1 MVCRVGIILCTL
13 YNKTIN
19 NNNMLGIGDNFDYQ
33 GKKPNFARDCFSTL
47 EKMKSYPETS
57 IDLGHISFC
66 GEDGK
71 LYQYLPDNEI
81 NEVTGKWRRLVD
93 SILDANSENP
103 VQNKVVVK
111 RCSDLEKLIAGSAEK
126 VKGDIDLDI
135 ETMGGIIAAGMVD
148 LNRNMDE
155 LEEAVSEAL
164 NSLNAG
170 HISLEEIKV
179 NGHPIT
185 SSVNLN
191 STDIGLGNVDN
202 TRDLDKPISTRVSAA
217 LNEKVDKSIKV
228 NNKSLA
234 QDVVIEKSD
243 IGLGRVDNTGDM
255 EKPVSNAVQQA
266 LDDKVSKVP
275 GKDLVE
281 DADIA
286 KLKQLRTREELDELV
301 KTVLQTLKTV
311 GETHTARKDNPHNV
325 TKDQVGLGSVDDTS
339 DLDKPI
345 SRAVQEALNQKV
357 EYLALKGVSDIAYKA
372 LNSFE
377 ELEKVVNK
385 ITPISNILSNLAVQ
399 QNSYGVE
406 IDFSEPIIKYTPL
419 GNPELHR
426 ALPVHN
432 KMRPCLLGDDGQV
445 IKYLPVDSGW
455 SDLDVDGRLGQVMV
469 EIPEFWYYFE
479 NQTTKMIIKIS
490 DIEIPGFSK
499 RPKSYISA
507 YNATV
512 DRTLVTET
520 GESEHVRRG
529 LCSVCSNDPRYK
541 GGPLNNKKWNESVQG
556 YSDTNSRTEPNYF
569 KQTLLG
575 KPTWGDYL
583 YKRNSRAGR
592 NTIFGLTTSDQWH
605 TLDYPMYLTIFFLYV
620 IEFKNID
627 LVGSLSGSNDQDSFV
642 KNKSEYDSM
651 SSAVSGFQL
660 RYSYSSVTPRYIGE
674 SNSIGGGS
682 GAVKKTLDNGKAYL
696 SIRYRGI
703 ENLVGDLPYNVI
715 GLNFK
720 DSTGDV
726 FLNYFSPDMKLNN
739 LRSIR
744 GYSYERR
751 STNRDQFDLRN
762 TTEIP
767 CFIESLEHGVI
778 GSASF
783 YKTEEHTSTTYFRTS
798 IDFFGSY
805 ISSTDRLT
813 MIFGQFNEVYND
825 RASSFNTTN
834 RCKANYLTQVLM
846 NSSSNYELVSLGTRL
861 CYYPPESLPTEE
873 L

>member
-1 MVCRVGIILCTL
+1 
-13 YNKTIN
+13 
-19 NNNMLGIGDNFDYQ
+19 MLGIGDNFDYQ

-57 IDLGHISFC
+57 IDPGHISFC

-111 RCSDLEKLIAGSAEK
+111 RCSDLEKLISKSAEK

-170 HISLEEIKV
+170 HVSLEEIKV

-185 SSVNLN
+185 SSVNLT

-339 DLDKPI
+339 DLDKPV
-345 SRAVQEALNQKV
+345 SRAVQEALNLKV
-357 EYLALKGVSDIAYKA
+357 DKEI
-372 LNSFE
+372 LNSEVIPKLNQLSTKQE
-377 ELEKVVNK
+377 ELEK
-385 ITPISNILSNLAVQ
+385 TLGLISPMVDTLRDIIIET
-399 QNSYGVE
+399 NSYGVE
-406 IDFSEPIIKYTPL
+406 VDFSRPQLKYKEL
-419 GNPELHR
+419 GNPELHKL
-426 ALPVHN
+426 LPIQN
-432 KMRPCLLGDDGQV
+432 KIKPCILNDEGKV
-445 IKYLPVDSGW
+445 VKYLPIESGW
-455 SDLDVDGRLGQVMV
+455 STTDVDGRLGQVMV
-469 EIPEFWYYFE
+469 EIPEFWYKIE
-479 NQTTKMIIKIS
+479 NLKNKLTVRLSETKL
-490 DIEIPGFSK
+490 PGFKK
-499 RPKSYISA
+499 RRKAYIGA
-507 YNATV
+507 YNA
-512 DRTLVTET
+512 DLDP
-520 GESEHVRRG
+520 
-529 LCSVCSNDPRYK
+529 NDLIYH
-541 GGPLNNKKWNESVQG
+541 NNI
-556 YSDTNSRTEPNYF
+556 
-569 KQTLLG
+569 
-575 KPTWGDYL
+575 
-583 YKRNSRAGR
+583 RAGICSACISYEYGEDENKNNPDVNLQPTKGKAFYEFNSAYDINELLNR
-592 NTIFGLTTSDQWH
+592 NTGWCS
-605 TLDYPMYLTIFFLYV
+605 LDYMTYLSNFMLYFV
-620 IEFKNID
+620 EFKEVN
-627 LVGSLSGSNDQDSFV
+627 LVDALNTEGITEDVITVSGSYMEDDENTMV
-642 KNKSEYDSM
+642 
-651 SSAVSGFQL
+651 
-660 RYSYSSVTPRYIGE
+660 PRSPKYIGE
-674 SNSIGGGS
+674 TNDLGGRSGIKVRKYGERTCISN
-682 GAVKKTLDNGKAYL
+682 
-696 SIRYRGI
+696 RYRGM
-703 ENLVGDLPYNVI
+703 ENLVGEVSYLPRGVNMAVNLSDFSGNIVVEGFGKIPFLY
-715 GLNFK
+715 K
-720 DSTGDV
+720 DPLIVAKTVNNLSCGIIATPYEIQKTGD
-726 FLNYFSPDMKLNN
+726 NH
-739 LRSIR
+739 
-744 GYSYERR
+744 
-751 STNRDQFDLRN
+751 ST
-762 TTEIP
+762 
-767 CFIESLEHGVI
+767 
-778 GSASF
+778 
-783 YKTEEHTSTTYFRTS
+783 TTYFRACWDDYFLREERWARRWQWGGQIS
-798 IDFFGSY
+798 QPNLLFGGFVKF
-805 ISSTDRLT
+805 IEREDGH
-813 MIFGQFNEVYND
+813 GQFLSYKSNFTY
-825 RASSFNTTN
+825 F
-834 RCKANYLTQVLM
+834 KPNYLSQGISDGFL
-846 NSSSNYELVSLGTRL
+846 YGIGTRL
-861 CYYPPESLPTEE
+861 CYYPLESLPTEE

>member
-1 MVCRVGIILCTL
+1 MYYSAHCII
-13 YNKTIN
+13 KTIN

-57 IDLGHISFC
+57 IDPGHISFC

-111 RCSDLEKLIAGSAEK
+111 KISDLEKLIAGSAEK

-155 LEEAVSEAL
+155 LEEAVSEAI

-170 HISLEEIKV
+170 HVSLEEIKV

-301 KTVLQTLKTV
+301 KTVLQTLRTV
-311 GETHTARKDNPHNV
+311 EETHTGRKDNPHSV

-345 SRAVQEALNQKV
+345 SHAVEEALGAKVSYDDLNYIYNQ
-357 EYLALKGVSDIAYKA
+357 
-372 LNSFE
+372 LNDLSSMCS
-377 ELEKVVNK
+377 ELSNTLSE
-385 ITPISNILSNLAVQ
+385 IEPISRTLAEMAIEEK
-399 QNSYGVE
+399 SYGVK
-406 IDFSEPIIKYTPL
+406 IDFSMPNLKYTSL
-419 GNPELHR
+419 GNQKLHET
-426 ALPVHN
+426 LPVQN
-432 KMRPCLLGDDGQV
+432 KIKPCILNDDGQV
-445 IKYLPVDSGW
+445 VKYLPIDSGW

-469 EIPEFWYYFE
+469 EIPEFWYYME
-479 NQTTKMIIKIS
+479 NNSTDMVVRIS
-490 DIEIPGFSK
+490 EGGLPGFKK

-507 YNATV
+507 YNATI
-512 DRTLVTET
+512 DRELDIRNNT
-520 GESEHVRRG
+520 SVRRG
-529 LCSVCSNDPRYK
+529 LCSVCSNDPRYE
-541 GGPLNNKKWNESVQG
+541 GGLSNNINLKYIFRVEG
-556 YSDTNSRTEPNYF
+556 YNRDNRRDDPDVY
-569 KQTLLG
+569 KQTFLG
-575 KPTWGDYL
+575 KPFIEYIDLG
-583 YKRNSRAGR
+583 YKKKNSQTEE
-592 NTIFGLTTSDQWH
+592 NSLFLTTIRNPWH
-605 TLDYPMYLTIFFLYV
+605 PLDYPMYLSIFFLYV
-620 IEFKNID
+620 TEFKSID
-627 LVGSLSGSNDQDSFV
+627 LVSSLNLDNLEESDNFIDESLMN
-642 KNKSEYDSM
+642 
-651 SSAVSGFQL
+651 
-660 RYSYSSVTPRYIGE
+660 VTDMWNSLPPVISPKYIGDT
-674 SNSIGGGS
+674 NTIGGRS
-682 GAVKKTLDNGKAYL
+682 GVVQKTFGNRKYL
-696 SIRYRGI
+696 SIRYRGM
-703 ENLVGDLPYNVI
+703 ENLVGDIAYCLLGFNNERQYY
-715 GLNFK
+715 L
-720 DSTGDV
+720 T
-726 FLNYFSPDMKLNN
+726 PDNN
-739 LRSIR
+739 L
-744 GYSYERR
+744 ERFVFPSGPR
-751 STNRDQFDLRN
+751 LGPGKFILSTNYGILINPSTINND
-762 TTEIP
+762 
-767 CFIESLEHGVI
+767 G
-778 GSASF
+778 GSNS
-783 YKTEEHTSTTYFRTS
+783 TYFKSTFNIYS
-798 IDFFGSY
+798 SLNIYKKETALFFGA
-805 ISSTDRLT
+805 INRTGRGST
-813 MIFGQFNEVYND
+813 FNYSVG
-825 RASSFNTTN
+825 
-834 RCKANYLTQVLM
+834 CKPSYLTQG
-846 NSSSNYELVSLGTRL
+846 LVSVSSTNVFGGTRL
-861 CYYPPESLPTEE
+861 CYYPPESQPTEDTINS
-873 L
+873 LLQ

>member
-57 IDLGHISFC
+57 IDPGHISFC

-111 RCSDLEKLIAGSAEK
+111 KISDLEKLIAGSAEK

-217 LNEKVDKSIKV
+217 LNEKVDKSIRV

-339 DLDKPI
+339 DLDKPV
-345 SRAVQEALNQKV
+345 SRAVQEALNLKV
-357 EYLALKGVSDIAYKA
+357 DKEI
-372 LNSFE
+372 LNSEVIPKLNQLSTKQE
-377 ELEKVVNK
+377 ELEK
-385 ITPISNILSNLAVQ
+385 TLGLISPMVDTLRDIIIET
-399 QNSYGVE
+399 NSYGVE
-406 IDFSEPIIKYTPL
+406 VDFSRPQLKYKEL
-419 GNPELHR
+419 GNPELHKL
-426 ALPVHN
+426 LPIQN
-432 KMRPCLLGDDGQV
+432 KIKPCILNDEGKV
-445 IKYLPVDSGW
+445 VKYLPIESGW
-455 SDLDVDGRLGQVMV
+455 STTDVDGRLGQVMV
-469 EIPEFWYYFE
+469 EIPEFWYKIE
-479 NQTTKMIIKIS
+479 NLKNKLTVRLSEAKL
-490 DIEIPGFSK
+490 PGFKK
-499 RPKSYISA
+499 RRKAYIGA
-507 YNATV
+507 YNA
-512 DRTLVTET
+512 DLDP
-520 GESEHVRRG
+520 
-529 LCSVCSNDPRYK
+529 NDLIYH
-541 GGPLNNKKWNESVQG
+541 NNI
-556 YSDTNSRTEPNYF
+556 
-569 KQTLLG
+569 
-575 KPTWGDYL
+575 
-583 YKRNSRAGR
+583 RAGICSACISYEYGEGENKNNPDVNLQPTKGKAFYEFNSAYDINELLNR
-592 NTIFGLTTSDQWH
+592 NTGWCS
-605 TLDYPMYLTIFFLYV
+605 LDYMTYLSNFMLYFV
-620 IEFKNID
+620 EFKEVN
-627 LVGSLSGSNDQDSFV
+627 LVDALNTEGITEDVITVSGSYMEDDENTMV
-642 KNKSEYDSM
+642 
-651 SSAVSGFQL
+651 
-660 RYSYSSVTPRYIGE
+660 PRSPKYIGE
-674 SNSIGGGS
+674 TNDLGGRSGIKVRKYGERTCISN
-682 GAVKKTLDNGKAYL
+682 
-696 SIRYRGI
+696 RYRGM
-703 ENLVGDLPYNVI
+703 ENLVGEVSYLPRGVNMAVNLSDFSGNIVVEGFGKIPFLY
-715 GLNFK
+715 K
-720 DSTGDV
+720 DPLIVAKTVNNLSCGIIATPYEIQKTGD
-726 FLNYFSPDMKLNN
+726 NH
-739 LRSIR
+739 
-744 GYSYERR
+744 
-751 STNRDQFDLRN
+751 ST
-762 TTEIP
+762 
-767 CFIESLEHGVI
+767 
-778 GSASF
+778 
-783 YKTEEHTSTTYFRTS
+783 TTYFRACWDDYFLREERWARRWQWGGQIS
-798 IDFFGSY
+798 QPNLLFGGFVKF
-805 ISSTDRLT
+805 IEREDGH
-813 MIFGQFNEVYND
+813 GQFLSYKSNFTY
-825 RASSFNTTN
+825 F
-834 RCKANYLTQVLM
+834 KPNYLSQGI
-846 NSSSNYELVSLGTRL
+846 SDDFWYGIGTRL
-861 CYYPPESLPTEE
+861 CYYPTEE

>member
-1 MVCRVGIILCTL
+1 
-13 YNKTIN
+13 
-19 NNNMLGIGDNFDYQ
+19 MLGIGDNFDYQ

-57 IDLGHISFC
+57 IDSGHVSFC

-103 VQNKVVVK
+103 IQNKVVVK
-111 RCSDLEKLIAGSAEK
+111 RCEDLEKLIAGSAEK

-185 SSVNLN
+185 SSVNLT

-217 LNEKVDKSIKV
+217 LNEKVDKSIRV

-345 SRAVQEALNQKV
+345 SRAVQEALNLKV
-357 EYLALKGVSDIAYKA
+357 DKEI
-372 LNSFE
+372 LNSEVIPKLNQLSTKQE
-377 ELEKVVNK
+377 ELEK
-385 ITPISNILSNLAVQ
+385 TLGLISPMVDTLRDTIIET
-399 QNSYGVE
+399 NSYGVE
-406 IDFSEPIIKYTPL
+406 VDFSRPQLKYKEL
-419 GNPELHR
+419 GNPELHKS
-426 ALPVHN
+426 LPIQN
-432 KMRPCLLGDDGQV
+432 KIKPCILNDEGKV
-445 IKYLPVDSGW
+445 VKYLPIESGW
-455 SDLDVDGRLGQVMV
+455 STTDVDGRLGQVMV
-469 EIPEFWYYFE
+469 EIPEFWYKIE
-479 NQTTKMIIKIS
+479 NLKNKLTVRLSEAKL
-490 DIEIPGFSK
+490 PGFNK
-499 RPKSYISA
+499 RKKAYIGA
-507 YNATV
+507 YNA
-512 DRTLVTET
+512 DLDP
-520 GESEHVRRG
+520 
-529 LCSVCSNDPRYK
+529 NDLIYH
-541 GGPLNNKKWNESVQG
+541 NNI
-556 YSDTNSRTEPNYF
+556 
-569 KQTLLG
+569 
-575 KPTWGDYL
+575 
-583 YKRNSRAGR
+583 RAGICSACISYEYGEGENKNNPDVNLQPTKGKAFYEFNPDYDINELLNR
-592 NTIFGLTTSDQWH
+592 NTGWCS
-605 TLDYPMYLTIFFLYV
+605 LDYMTYLSNFMLYFV
-620 IEFKNID
+620 EFKEVN
-627 LVGSLSGSNDQDSFV
+627 LVDALNTEGITEDVITVSGSYMEDDEDTMV
-642 KNKSEYDSM
+642 
-651 SSAVSGFQL
+651 
-660 RYSYSSVTPRYIGE
+660 PRSPKYIGE
-674 SNSIGGGS
+674 TNDLGGKSGIKVRKYGERTCISN
-682 GAVKKTLDNGKAYL
+682 
-696 SIRYRGI
+696 RYRGM
-703 ENLVGDLPYNVI
+703 ENLVGEVSYLPRGVNMAVNLSDFSGNIVVEGFGKIPFLY
-715 GLNFK
+715 K
-720 DSTGDV
+720 DPSIVAKTV
-726 FLNYFSPDMKLNN
+726 NN
-739 LRSIR
+739 LSCGIIATP
-744 GYSYERR
+744 YELQKSDDNH
-751 STNRDQFDLRN
+751 ST
-762 TTEIP
+762 
-767 CFIESLEHGVI
+767 
-778 GSASF
+778 
-783 YKTEEHTSTTYFRTS
+783 TTYFRACWDDYFLREERWAS
-798 IDFFGSY
+798 RWQWGGQISQPNLLFGGFVKF
-805 ISSTDRLT
+805 IEREDGH
-813 MIFGQFNEVYND
+813 GQFLSYKSNFTY
-825 RASSFNTTN
+825 F
-834 RCKANYLTQVLM
+834 KPNYLSQGIFDGFW
-846 NSSSNYELVSLGTRL
+846 YGIGTRL
-861 CYYPPESLPTEE
+861 CYYPL
-873 L
+873 

>member
-1 MVCRVGIILCTL
+1 
-13 YNKTIN
+13 
-19 NNNMLGIGDNFDYQ
+19 MLGIGDNFDYQ

-57 IDLGHISFC
+57 IDPGHISFC

-111 RCSDLEKLIAGSAEK
+111 KISDLEKLIAGSAEK

-170 HISLEEIKV
+170 HVSLEEIKV

-345 SRAVQEALNQKV
+345 SRAVQEALRNKV
-357 EYLALKGVSDIAYKA
+357 DKEI
-372 LNSFE
+372 LNSEVIPKLNQLSTKQE
-377 ELEKVVNK
+377 ELEKT
-385 ITPISNILSNLAVQ
+385 IGLISPMVDTLRDTIIEM
-399 QNSYGVE
+399 NSYGVE
-406 IDFSEPIIKYTPL
+406 VDFSRPQLKYKEL
-419 GNPELHR
+419 GNPELHKS
-426 ALPVHN
+426 LPIQN
-432 KMRPCLLGDDGQV
+432 KIKPCILNDEGKV
-445 IKYLPVDSGW
+445 VKYLPIESGW
-455 SDLDVDGRLGQVMV
+455 STTDVDGRLGQVMV
-469 EIPEFWYYFE
+469 EIPEFWYKIE
-479 NQTTKMIIKIS
+479 NLKNKLTVRLSEIKL
-490 DIEIPGFSK
+490 PGFNK
-499 RPKSYISA
+499 RKKAYIGA
-507 YNATV
+507 YNA
-512 DRTLVTET
+512 DLDP
-520 GESEHVRRG
+520 
-529 LCSVCSNDPRYK
+529 NDLIYH
-541 GGPLNNKKWNESVQG
+541 NNI
-556 YSDTNSRTEPNYF
+556 
-569 KQTLLG
+569 
-575 KPTWGDYL
+575 
-583 YKRNSRAGR
+583 RAGICSACISYEYGEGENKNNPDVNLQPTKGKAFYKFDFAYDINELLNR
-592 NTIFGLTTSDQWH
+592 NTGWCS
-605 TLDYPMYLTIFFLYV
+605 LDYMTYLSNFMLYFV
-620 IEFKNID
+620 EFKEVN
-627 LVGSLSGSNDQDSFV
+627 LVDALNTEGITEDVITVSGSYMEDDENTIV
-642 KNKSEYDSM
+642 
-651 SSAVSGFQL
+651 
-660 RYSYSSVTPRYIGE
+660 PRSPKYIGE
-674 SNSIGGGS
+674 TNDLGGRSGIKVRKYGERTCISN
-682 GAVKKTLDNGKAYL
+682 
-696 SIRYRGI
+696 RYRGM
-703 ENLVGDLPYNVI
+703 ENLVGEVSYLPRGVNMAVNLSDFSGNIVVEGFGKIPFLY
-715 GLNFK
+715 K
-720 DSTGDV
+720 DPLIVSKTV
-726 FLNYFSPDMKLNN
+726 NN
-739 LRSIR
+739 LSCGIIATP
-744 GYSYERR
+744 YEIQKAGDNH
-751 STNRDQFDLRN
+751 ST
-762 TTEIP
+762 
-767 CFIESLEHGVI
+767 
-778 GSASF
+778 
-783 YKTEEHTSTTYFRTS
+783 TTYFRACWDDYFLREERWERRWQWGGQIS
-798 IDFFGSY
+798 QPNLLFGGFVKFLEREDGHGQILSY
-805 ISSTDRLT
+805 KSNFTY
-813 MIFGQFNEVYND
+813 F
-825 RASSFNTTN
+825 
-834 RCKANYLTQVLM
+834 KPNYLSQGI
-846 NSSSNYELVSLGTRL
+846 SDGFWYGIGTRL

>member
-1 MVCRVGIILCTL
+1 
-13 YNKTIN
+13 
-19 NNNMLGIGDNFDYQ
+19 MLGIGDNFDYQ

-57 IDLGHISFC
+57 IDPGHISFC

-111 RCSDLEKLIAGSAEK
+111 KISDLEKLIAGSAEK

-228 NNKSLA
+228 NNKSLT

-301 KTVLQTLKTV
+301 KTVLQTLRTV
-311 GETHTARKDNPHNV
+311 GETHTGRKDNPHSV

-345 SRAVQEALNQKV
+345 SHAVEEALGAKVSYDDLNYIYNQ
-357 EYLALKGVSDIAYKA
+357 
-372 LNSFE
+372 LNDLSSRCS
-377 ELEKVVNK
+377 ELSNTLSE
-385 ITPISNILSNLAVQ
+385 IEPISRTLAEMAIEEK
-399 QNSYGVE
+399 SYGVK
-406 IDFSEPIIKYTPL
+406 IDFSMPNLKYTSL
-419 GNPELHR
+419 GNQKLHET
-426 ALPVHN
+426 LPVQN
-432 KMRPCLLGDDGQV
+432 KIKPCILNDDGQV
-445 IKYLPVDSGW
+445 VKYLPIDSGW

-469 EIPEFWYYFE
+469 EIPEFWYYME
-479 NQTTKMIIKIS
+479 NNSTDMVVRIS
-490 DIEIPGFSK
+490 EGGLPGFKK

-507 YNATV
+507 YNATI
-512 DRTLVTET
+512 DRELDIRNNT
-520 GESEHVRRG
+520 SVRRG
-529 LCSVCSNDPRYK
+529 LCSVCSNDPRYEGGLSNNINLKYIFRVK
-541 GGPLNNKKWNESVQG
+541 GYNRDNRRDDPDV
-556 YSDTNSRTEPNYF
+556 Y
-569 KQTLLG
+569 KQTFLG
-575 KPTWGDYL
+575 KPFIGYVDL
-583 YKRNSRAGR
+583 GYKKKNSQTEE
-592 NTIFGLTTSDQWH
+592 NSLFLTTIRNPWH
-605 TLDYPMYLTIFFLYV
+605 PLDYPMYLSIFFLYV
-620 IEFKNID
+620 TEFKSID
-627 LVGSLSGSNDQDSFV
+627 LVSSLNLDNLEESDNFIDESLMNLTDMWNLLPPVISP
-642 KNKSEYDSM
+642 K
-651 SSAVSGFQL
+651 
-660 RYSYSSVTPRYIGE
+660 YIGDT
-674 SNSIGGGS
+674 NTIGGRS
-682 GAVKKTLDNGKAYL
+682 GVVQKTFGNRKYL
-696 SIRYRGI
+696 SIRYRGM
-703 ENLVGDLPYNVI
+703 ENLVGDIAYCLLGFNNERQYY
-715 GLNFK
+715 L
-720 DSTGDV
+720 T
-726 FLNYFSPDMKLNN
+726 PDNN
-739 LRSIR
+739 L
-744 GYSYERR
+744 ERFVFPSVPR
-751 STNRDQFDLRN
+751 LGPGKFILSTNYGILINPSTINND
-762 TTEIP
+762 
-767 CFIESLEHGVI
+767 G
-778 GSASF
+778 GSNS
-783 YKTEEHTSTTYFRTS
+783 TYFKSTFNIYS
-798 IDFFGSY
+798 SLNIYEKETVLFFGA
-805 ISSTDRLT
+805 INRTGRGST
-813 MIFGQFNEVYND
+813 FNYSVG
-825 RASSFNTTN
+825 
-834 RCKANYLTQVLM
+834 CKPSYLTQG
-846 NSSSNYELVSLGTRL
+846 LVSVSSTNVFGGTRL
-861 CYYPPESLPTEE
+861 CYYPPESQPTEDTINS
-873 L
+873 LLQ

>member
-1 MVCRVGIILCTL
+1 
-13 YNKTIN
+13 
-19 NNNMLGIGDNFDYQ
+19 MLGIGDNFDYQ

-57 IDLGHISFC
+57 IDPGHISFC

-103 VQNKVVVK
+103 IQNKVVVK
-111 RCSDLEKLIAGSAEK
+111 KISDLEKLIAGSAEK

-170 HISLEEIKV
+170 HVSLEEIKV

-217 LNEKVDKSIKV
+217 LNEKVDKSIRV

-286 KLKQLRTREELDELV
+286 KLKRLYTKEEFDELV

-311 GETHTARKDNPHNV
+311 GETHTGRKDNPHNV

-345 SRAVQEALNQKV
+345 SRAVQAALNQKV
-357 EYLALKGVSDIAYKA
+357 GYERLQEVSNTAWRAIGLCEK
-372 LNSFE
+372 
-377 ELEKVVNK
+377 LEREVDK

-419 GNPELHR
+419 GNPELHKT
-426 ALPVHN
+426 LPVQN
-432 KMRPCLLGDDGQV
+432 KIRPCILNDEGKV
-445 IKYLPVDSGW
+445 VKYLPVDSGW

-469 EIPEFWYYFE
+469 EIPEFWYYME
-479 NQTTKMIIKIS
+479 NQTTKMVIKIS
-490 DIEIPGFSK
+490 DIEVPGFSK

-512 DRTLVTET
+512 DRNLVTED
-520 GESEHVRRG
+520 GVSEHVRRG

-556 YSDTNSRTEPNYF
+556 YSDSNSRTESNYF

-592 NTIFGLTTSDQWH
+592 NTILGLTTSDQWH

-642 KNKSEYDSM
+642 KNNSEYNSM
-651 SSAVSGFQL
+651 SSAVSDYQL

-703 ENLVGDLPYNVI
+703 ENLVGDLPYNII

-720 DSTGDV
+720 DYSSINTVG
-726 FLNYFSPDMKLNN
+726 FSYFSPDMKRNSRN
-739 LRSIR
+739 LTR
-744 GYSYERR
+744 GYSYARR
-751 STNRDQFDLRN
+751 STNRDPIDLRN

-805 ISSTDRLT
+805 ISSADKLT

-825 RASSFNTTN
+825 RGSSFNTTN

>member
-1 MVCRVGIILCTL
+1 
-13 YNKTIN
+13 
-19 NNNMLGIGDNFDYQ
+19 MLGIGDNFDYQ

-57 IDLGHISFC
+57 IDPGHISFC

-111 RCSDLEKLIAGSAEK
+111 KISDLEKLIAGSAEK

-170 HISLEEIKV
+170 HVSLEEIKV

-217 LNEKVDKSIKV
+217 LNEKVDKSIRV
-228 NNKSLA
+228 NNKSLT

-339 DLDKPI
+339 DLDKPV
-345 SRAVQEALNQKV
+345 SRAVQEALNLKV
-357 EYLALKGVSDIAYKA
+357 DKEI
-372 LNSFE
+372 LNSEVIPKLNQLSTKQE
-377 ELEKVVNK
+377 ELEK
-385 ITPISNILSNLAVQ
+385 TLGLISPMVDTLRDTIIET
-399 QNSYGVE
+399 NSYGVE
-406 IDFSEPIIKYTPL
+406 VDFSRPQLKYKEL
-419 GNPELHR
+419 GNPELHKS
-426 ALPVHN
+426 LPIQN
-432 KMRPCLLGDDGQV
+432 KIKPCILNDEGKV
-445 IKYLPVDSGW
+445 VKYLPIESGW
-455 SDLDVDGRLGQVMV
+455 STTDVDGRLGQVMV
-469 EIPEFWYYFE
+469 EIPEFWYKIE
-479 NQTTKMIIKIS
+479 NLKNKLTVRLSEAKL
-490 DIEIPGFSK
+490 PGFNK
-499 RPKSYISA
+499 RKKAYIGA
-507 YNATV
+507 YNA
-512 DRTLVTET
+512 DLDP
-520 GESEHVRRG
+520 
-529 LCSVCSNDPRYK
+529 NDLIYH
-541 GGPLNNKKWNESVQG
+541 NNI
-556 YSDTNSRTEPNYF
+556 
-569 KQTLLG
+569 
-575 KPTWGDYL
+575 
-583 YKRNSRAGR
+583 RAGICSACISYEYGEGENKNNPDVNLQPTKGKAFYEFNYAYDINELLNR
-592 NTIFGLTTSDQWH
+592 NTGWCS
-605 TLDYPMYLTIFFLYV
+605 LDYMTYLSNFMLYFV
-620 IEFKNID
+620 EFKEVN
-627 LVGSLSGSNDQDSFV
+627 LVDALNTEGITEDVITVSGSYMEDDENTMV
-642 KNKSEYDSM
+642 
-651 SSAVSGFQL
+651 
-660 RYSYSSVTPRYIGE
+660 PRSPKYIGE
-674 SNSIGGGS
+674 TNDLGGRSGIKVRKYGERTCISN
-682 GAVKKTLDNGKAYL
+682 
-696 SIRYRGI
+696 RYRGM
-703 ENLVGDLPYNVI
+703 ENLVGEVSYLPRGVNMAVNLSDFSGNIVVEGFGKIPFLY
-715 GLNFK
+715 K
-720 DSTGDV
+720 DPSTV
-726 FLNYFSPDMKLNN
+726 AKTVNN
-739 LRSIR
+739 LSCGIIATP
-744 GYSYERR
+744 YELQKSDDNH
-751 STNRDQFDLRN
+751 ST
-762 TTEIP
+762 
-767 CFIESLEHGVI
+767 
-778 GSASF
+778 
-783 YKTEEHTSTTYFRTS
+783 TTYFRACWDDYFLREERWVRRWQWGEQIS
-798 IDFFGSY
+798 QPNLLFGGFVKF
-805 ISSTDRLT
+805 IEREDGH
-813 MIFGQFNEVYND
+813 GQFLSYK
-825 RASSFNTTN
+825 SSFTYF
-834 RCKANYLTQVLM
+834 KPNYLSQGI
-846 NSSSNYELVSLGTRL
+846 SDGFWYGIGTRL
-861 CYYPPESLPTEE
+861 CYYPTEE

>member
-1 MVCRVGIILCTL
+1 
-13 YNKTIN
+13 
-19 NNNMLGIGDNFDYQ
+19 MLGIGDNFDYQ

-57 IDLGHISFC
+57 IDPGHISFC

-111 RCSDLEKLIAGSAEK
+111 KISDLEKLIAGSAEK

-170 HISLEEIKV
+170 HVSLEEIKV

-185 SSVNLN
+185 SSVNLT

-217 LNEKVDKSIKV
+217 LNEKVDKSIRV

-345 SRAVQEALNQKV
+345 SRAVQEALRNKV
-357 EYLALKGVSDIAYKA
+357 DKEI
-372 LNSFE
+372 LNSEVIPKLNQLSTKQE
-377 ELEKVVNK
+377 ELEKT
-385 ITPISNILSNLAVQ
+385 IGLISPMVDTLRDTIIEM
-399 QNSYGVE
+399 NSYGVE
-406 IDFSEPIIKYTPL
+406 VDFSRPQLKYKEL
-419 GNPELHR
+419 GNPELHKS
-426 ALPVHN
+426 LPIQN
-432 KMRPCLLGDDGQV
+432 KIKPCILNDEGKV
-445 IKYLPVDSGW
+445 VKYLPIESGW
-455 SDLDVDGRLGQVMV
+455 STTDVDGRLGQVMV
-469 EIPEFWYYFE
+469 EIPEFWYKIE
-479 NQTTKMIIKIS
+479 NLKNKLTVRLSEIKL
-490 DIEIPGFSK
+490 PGFNK
-499 RPKSYISA
+499 RKKAYIGA
-507 YNATV
+507 YNA
-512 DRTLVTET
+512 DLDP
-520 GESEHVRRG
+520 
-529 LCSVCSNDPRYK
+529 NDLIYH
-541 GGPLNNKKWNESVQG
+541 NNI
-556 YSDTNSRTEPNYF
+556 
-569 KQTLLG
+569 
-575 KPTWGDYL
+575 
-583 YKRNSRAGR
+583 RAGICSACISYEYDEDENKNNPDVNLQPTKGKAFYEFNYAYDINKLLNR
-592 NTIFGLTTSDQWH
+592 NTGWCS
-605 TLDYPMYLTIFFLYV
+605 LDYMTYLSNFMLYFV
-620 IEFKNID
+620 EFKEVN
-627 LVGSLSGSNDQDSFV
+627 LVDALNTEGITEDVITVSGSYMEDDENTMV
-642 KNKSEYDSM
+642 
-651 SSAVSGFQL
+651 
-660 RYSYSSVTPRYIGE
+660 PRSPKYIGE
-674 SNSIGGGS
+674 TNDLGGRSGIKVRKYGERTCISN
-682 GAVKKTLDNGKAYL
+682 
-696 SIRYRGI
+696 RYRGM
-703 ENLVGDLPYNVI
+703 ENLVGEVSYLPRGVNMAVNLSDFSGNIVVEGFGKIPFLY
-715 GLNFK
+715 K
-720 DSTGDV
+720 DPLFVAKTV
-726 FLNYFSPDMKLNN
+726 NN
-739 LRSIR
+739 LSCGIIATP
-744 GYSYERR
+744 YEIQKAGDNH
-751 STNRDQFDLRN
+751 ST
-762 TTEIP
+762 
-767 CFIESLEHGVI
+767 
-778 GSASF
+778 
-783 YKTEEHTSTTYFRTS
+783 TTYFRACWDDYFLREERWARRWQWEGQIS
-798 IDFFGSY
+798 QPNLLFGGFVKF
-805 ISSTDRLT
+805 IEREDGH
-813 MIFGQFNEVYND
+813 GQFLSYKSNFTY
-825 RASSFNTTN
+825 F
-834 RCKANYLTQVLM
+834 KPNYLSQGI
-846 NSSSNYELVSLGTRL
+846 SDGFWYGIGTRL
-861 CYYPPESLPTEE
+861 CYYPLESLPTEE

>member
-1 MVCRVGIILCTL
+1 
-13 YNKTIN
+13 
-19 NNNMLGIGDNFDYQ
+19 MLGIGDNFDYQ

-47 EKMKSYPETS
+47 EKMKFYPETS
-57 IDLGHISFC
+57 IDPGHISFC

-111 RCSDLEKLIAGSAEK
+111 RCEELEKLIAGSAEK

-217 LNEKVDKSIKV
+217 LNEKVDKSIRV

-266 LDDKVSKVP
+266 LDDKVNKVP

-311 GETHTARKDNPHNV
+311 GETHTSRKDNPHNV

-345 SRAVQEALNQKV
+345 SRAVQEALRNKV
-357 EYLALKGVSDIAYKA
+357 DKEI
-372 LNSFE
+372 LNSEVIPKLNQLSTKQE
-377 ELEKVVNK
+377 ELEKT
-385 ITPISNILSNLAVQ
+385 IGLISPMVDTLRDTIIEM
-399 QNSYGVE
+399 NSYGVE
-406 IDFSEPIIKYTPL
+406 VDFSRPQLKYKEL
-419 GNPELHR
+419 GNPELHKS
-426 ALPVHN
+426 LPIQN
-432 KMRPCLLGDDGQV
+432 KIKPCILNDEGKV
-445 IKYLPVDSGW
+445 VKYLPIESGW
-455 SDLDVDGRLGQVMV
+455 STTDVDGRLGQVMV
-469 EIPEFWYYFE
+469 EIPEFWYKIE
-479 NQTTKMIIKIS
+479 NLKNKLTVRLSEIKL
-490 DIEIPGFSK
+490 PGFNK
-499 RPKSYISA
+499 RKKAYIGA
-507 YNATV
+507 YNA
-512 DRTLVTET
+512 DLDP
-520 GESEHVRRG
+520 
-529 LCSVCSNDPRYK
+529 NDLIYH
-541 GGPLNNKKWNESVQG
+541 NNI
-556 YSDTNSRTEPNYF
+556 
-569 KQTLLG
+569 
-575 KPTWGDYL
+575 
-583 YKRNSRAGR
+583 RAGICSACISYEYGEGENKNNPDVNLQPTKGKAFYKFNSAYDINELLNR
-592 NTIFGLTTSDQWH
+592 NTGWCS
-605 TLDYPMYLTIFFLYV
+605 LDYMTYLSNFMLYFV
-620 IEFKNID
+620 EFKEVN
-627 LVGSLSGSNDQDSFV
+627 LVDALNTEGITEDVITVSGSYMEDD
-642 KNKSEYDSM
+642 KNTM
-651 SSAVSGFQL
+651 V
-660 RYSYSSVTPRYIGE
+660 PRSPKYIGE
-674 SNSIGGGS
+674 TNDLGGRSGIKVRKYGERTCISN
-682 GAVKKTLDNGKAYL
+682 
-696 SIRYRGI
+696 RYRGM
-703 ENLVGDLPYNVI
+703 ENLVGEVSYLPRGVNMAVNLSDFSGNIVVEGFGKIPFLY
-715 GLNFK
+715 K
-720 DSTGDV
+720 DPLIVAKTVNNLSCGIIATPYEIQKTGD
-726 FLNYFSPDMKLNN
+726 NH
-739 LRSIR
+739 
-744 GYSYERR
+744 
-751 STNRDQFDLRN
+751 ST
-762 TTEIP
+762 
-767 CFIESLEHGVI
+767 
-778 GSASF
+778 
-783 YKTEEHTSTTYFRTS
+783 TTYFRACWDDYFLREERWARRWQCGGQIS
-798 IDFFGSY
+798 QPNLLFGGFVKF
-805 ISSTDRLT
+805 IEREDGH
-813 MIFGQFNEVYND
+813 GQFLSYK
-825 RASSFNTTN
+825 SSFTYF
-834 RCKANYLTQVLM
+834 KPNYLSQGI
-846 NSSSNYELVSLGTRL
+846 SDGFWYGIGTRL
-861 CYYPPESLPTEE
+861 CYYPLESLPTEE

>member
-1 MVCRVGIILCTL
+1 
-13 YNKTIN
+13 
-19 NNNMLGIGDNFDYQ
+19 MLGIGDNFDYQ

-57 IDLGHISFC
+57 IDPGHVSFC

-111 RCSDLEKLIAGSAEK
+111 KISDLEKLISKSAEK

-170 HISLEEIKV
+170 HINLEEIKV

-185 SSVNLN
+185 SNVNLT

-255 EKPVSNAVQQA
+255 EKPVSNAVRQA

-311 GETHTARKDNPHNV
+311 GETHTGRKDNPHNV

-345 SRAVQEALNQKV
+345 SNAVREELDKKLEYNDLESIYTQLSDLDSKCGELESIVEDLKPITKTLEELAVQEK
-357 EYLALKGVSDIAYKA
+357 
-372 LNSFE
+372 
-377 ELEKVVNK
+377 
-385 ITPISNILSNLAVQ
+385 
-399 QNSYGVE
+399 SYGVE
-406 IDFSEPIIKYTPL
+406 IDYSRKFSIKYTAI
-419 GNPELHR
+419 GSQKLHET
-426 ALPVHN
+426 LPIQN
-432 KMRPCLLGDDGQV
+432 KIRPCILNDFGTV
-445 IKYLPVDSGW
+445 VKYLPIDSGW
-455 SDLDVDGRLGQVMV
+455 SDLDLDGRLGQVMV
-469 EIPEFWYYFE
+469 EIPEFWYKLDNNPRE
-479 NQTTKMIIKIS
+479 HKLTIQIS
-490 DIEIPGFSK
+490 LSKLPGFSR
-499 RPKSYISA
+499 RPLSYVSA

-512 DRTLVTET
+512 DRDLDLANNTN
-520 GESEHVRRG
+520 VRKG
-529 LCSVCSNDPRYK
+529 LCSVCSNEPRYE
-541 GGPLNNKKWNESVQG
+541 GGIIHNNSFKSIFGIQG
-556 YSDTNSRTEPNYF
+556 YDKDNRRDDPDVY
-569 KQTLLG
+569 KQTFLG
-575 KPTWGDYL
+575 KPFIEY
-583 YKRNSRAGR
+583 SIGR
-592 NTIFGLTTSDQWH
+592 SSTKENNMGGLTVEDAWH
-605 TLDYPMYLTIFFLYV
+605 PLDYPTYLTIFFLYV
-620 IEFKNID
+620 TEFKNID
-627 LVGSLSGSNDQDSFV
+627 LVEALNTNFLEETYCPVSESEM
-642 KNKSEYDSM
+642 NKEGNLLPPVIS
-651 SSAVSGFQL
+651 
-660 RYSYSSVTPRYIGE
+660 PKYIGDT
-674 SNSIGGGS
+674 NSIGGGS
-682 GAVKKTLDNGKAYL
+682 GVIQKTYGDRKYR
-696 SIRYRGI
+696 SIRYRGM
-703 ENLVGDLPYNVI
+703 ENLVGDVPFAMLGIDCNTNNRYSARFEIVMPDLTKKALYLSGISYNGPGDFIRDVSNGI
-715 GLNFK
+715 LGISGSTYPQGSFLSGSVGFK
-720 DSTGDV
+720 STFNTYD
-726 FLNYFSPDMKLNN
+726 LSSPDT
-739 LRSIR
+739 
-744 GYSYERR
+744 YSSVIFGAIHR
-751 STNRDQFDLRN
+751 TL
-762 TTEIP
+762 
-767 CFIESLEHGVI
+767 HG
-778 GSASF
+778 
-783 YKTEEHTSTTYFRTS
+783 KTYNYIVRCDPSYLTVGIQGR
-798 IDFFGSY
+798 FGSVF
-805 ISSTDRLT
+805 S
-813 MIFGQFNEVYND
+813 
-825 RASSFNTTN
+825 
-834 RCKANYLTQVLM
+834 
-846 NSSSNYELVSLGTRL
+846 GTRL
-861 CYYPPESLPTEE
+861 CFYPELYVPVLPGAPDP

>member
-1 MVCRVGIILCTL
+1 
-13 YNKTIN
+13 
-19 NNNMLGIGDNFDYQ
+19 MLGIGDNFDYQ

-57 IDLGHISFC
+57 IDPGHVSFC

-111 RCSDLEKLIAGSAEK
+111 RCEDLEKLIAGSAEK

-170 HISLEEIKV
+170 HVSLEEIKV

-217 LNEKVDKSIKV
+217 LNEKVDKSIRV

-339 DLDKPI
+339 DLDKPV
-345 SRAVQEALNQKV
+345 SRAVQEALNKKV
-357 EYLALKGVSDIAYKA
+357 DKEI
-372 LNSFE
+372 LNSEVIPKLNQLSTKQE
-377 ELEKVVNK
+377 ELEK
-385 ITPISNILSNLAVQ
+385 TLGLISPMVDTLRDTIIEM
-399 QNSYGVE
+399 NSYGVE
-406 IDFSEPIIKYTPL
+406 VDFSRPQLKYKEL
-419 GNPELHR
+419 GNPELHKS
-426 ALPVHN
+426 LPIQN
-432 KMRPCLLGDDGQV
+432 KIKPCILNDEGKV
-445 IKYLPVDSGW
+445 VKYLPIESGW
-455 SDLDVDGRLGQVMV
+455 STTDVDGRLGQVMV
-469 EIPEFWYYFE
+469 EIPEFWYKIE
-479 NQTTKMIIKIS
+479 NLKNKLTVRLSEAKL
-490 DIEIPGFSK
+490 PGFRK
-499 RPKSYISA
+499 RRKAYIGA
-507 YNATV
+507 YNA
-512 DRTLVTET
+512 DLDP
-520 GESEHVRRG
+520 
-529 LCSVCSNDPRYK
+529 NDLIYH
-541 GGPLNNKKWNESVQG
+541 NNI
-556 YSDTNSRTEPNYF
+556 
-569 KQTLLG
+569 
-575 KPTWGDYL
+575 
-583 YKRNSRAGR
+583 RAGICSACIPYEYGEGENKNNPDVILQPTKGKAFYNFNSDYDINELLNR
-592 NTIFGLTTSDQWH
+592 NTGWCS
-605 TLDYPMYLTIFFLYV
+605 LDYMTYLSNFMLYFV
-620 IEFKNID
+620 EFKEVN
-627 LVGSLSGSNDQDSFV
+627 LVDALNTEGIAEDVITVSGSYMEDDEDTMV
-642 KNKSEYDSM
+642 
-651 SSAVSGFQL
+651 
-660 RYSYSSVTPRYIGE
+660 PRSPKYIGE
-674 SNSIGGGS
+674 TNDLGGRSGIKVRKYGERTCISN
-682 GAVKKTLDNGKAYL
+682 
-696 SIRYRGI
+696 RYRGM
-703 ENLVGDLPYNVI
+703 ENLVGEVSYLPRGVNMAVNLLDFSGNIVVEGFGKIPFLY
-715 GLNFK
+715 K
-720 DSTGDV
+720 DPSIVEKTV
-726 FLNYFSPDMKLNN
+726 NN
-739 LRSIR
+739 LSCGIIATP
-744 GYSYERR
+744 YELQKAGD
-751 STNRDQFDLRN
+751 N
-762 TTEIP
+762 
-767 CFIESLEHGVI
+767 HG
-778 GSASF
+778 
-783 YKTEEHTSTTYFRTS
+783 TTTYLRACWDDYFLREK
-798 IDFFGSY
+798 
-805 ISSTDRLT
+805 RLT
-813 MIFGQFNEVYND
+813 RRRQWGGHISQPNLLFGGLAKFVEREDDHGQFLSYK
-825 RASSFNTTN
+825 SSFTYF
-834 RCKANYLTQVLM
+834 KPNYLSQGI
-846 NSSSNYELVSLGTRL
+846 SDGFWYGIGTRL
-861 CYYPPESLPTEE
+861 CYYPTEE

>member
-1 MVCRVGIILCTL
+1 
-13 YNKTIN
+13 
-19 NNNMLGIGDNFDYQ
+19 MLGIGDNFDYQ

-57 IDLGHISFC
+57 IDPGHISFC

-111 RCSDLEKLIAGSAEK
+111 RCEELEKLIAGSAEK

-170 HISLEEIKV
+170 HVSLEEIKV

-217 LNEKVDKSIKV
+217 LNEKVDKSIRV
-228 NNKSLA
+228 NNKSLT

-286 KLKQLRTREELDELV
+286 KLKRLYTKEEFDELV

-345 SRAVQEALNQKV
+345 SQAVQEALNQKV
-357 EYLALKGVSDIAYKA
+357 DKDVINSTVIPK
-372 LNSFE
+372 LNQLSTKQE
-377 ELEKVVNK
+377 ELEK
-385 ITPISNILSNLAVQ
+385 TLGLISPMVDTLRDTIIEM
-399 QNSYGVE
+399 NSYGVE
-406 IDFSEPIIKYTPL
+406 VDFSRPQLKYKEL
-419 GNPELHR
+419 GNPELHKS
-426 ALPVHN
+426 LPIQN
-432 KMRPCLLGDDGQV
+432 KIKPCILNDEGKV
-445 IKYLPVDSGW
+445 VKYLPIESGW
-455 SDLDVDGRLGQVMV
+455 STTDVDGRLGQVMV
-469 EIPEFWYYFE
+469 EIPEFWYKIE
-479 NQTTKMIIKIS
+479 NLKNKLTVRLSEAKL
-490 DIEIPGFSK
+490 PGFKK
-499 RPKSYISA
+499 RKKAYIGA
-507 YNATV
+507 YNA
-512 DRTLVTET
+512 DLD
-520 GESEHVRRG
+520 
-529 LCSVCSNDPRYK
+529 SNDLIYH
-541 GGPLNNKKWNESVQG
+541 N
-556 YSDTNSRTEPNYF
+556 TI
-569 KQTLLG
+569 
-575 KPTWGDYL
+575 
-583 YKRNSRAGR
+583 RAGICSACIPYEYVEDENKNNPDVNLQPTKGKAFYNFNSAYEINELLNR
-592 NTIFGLTTSDQWH
+592 DTGWCS
-605 TLDYPMYLTIFFLYV
+605 LDYMTYLSNFMLYFV
-620 IEFKNID
+620 EFKEVN
-627 LVGSLSGSNDQDSFV
+627 LVDALNTEGIAEDVITVSGSYMEDDENTMV
-642 KNKSEYDSM
+642 
-651 SSAVSGFQL
+651 
-660 RYSYSSVTPRYIGE
+660 PRSPKYIGE
-674 SNSIGGGS
+674 TNDLGGRSGIKVRKYGERTCISN
-682 GAVKKTLDNGKAYL
+682 
-696 SIRYRGI
+696 RYRGM
-703 ENLVGDLPYNVI
+703 ENLVGEVSYLPRGVNMAVNLSDFSGNIVVEGFGKIPFLY
-715 GLNFK
+715 K
-720 DSTGDV
+720 DPSTV
-726 FLNYFSPDMKLNN
+726 AKSVNN
-739 LRSIR
+739 LSCGIIATP
-744 GYSYERR
+744 YELQKAGDNH
-751 STNRDQFDLRN
+751 ST
-762 TTEIP
+762 
-767 CFIESLEHGVI
+767 
-778 GSASF
+778 
-783 YKTEEHTSTTYFRTS
+783 TTYFRACWDDYFLREERWARRWQWGGQIS
-798 IDFFGSY
+798 QPNLLFGGFVKF
-805 ISSTDRLT
+805 IERENGH
-813 MIFGQFNEVYND
+813 GQFLSYKSNFTY
-825 RASSFNTTN
+825 F
-834 RCKANYLTQVLM
+834 KPNYLSQGI
-846 NSSSNYELVSLGTRL
+846 SDGFWYGIGTRL
-861 CYYPPESLPTEE
+861 CYYPTEE

>member
-1 MVCRVGIILCTL
+1 
-13 YNKTIN
+13 
-19 NNNMLGIGDNFDYQ
+19 MLGIGDNFDYQ

-57 IDLGHISFC
+57 IDPGHISFC

-71 LYQYLPDNEI
+71 LYQYLPENEV

-103 VQNKVVVK
+103 IQNKVVVK

-217 LNEKVDKSIKV
+217 LNEKVDKSIRV

-311 GETHTARKDNPHNV
+311 GETHTGRKDNPHNV

-357 EYLALKGVSDIAYKA
+357 DKDVI
-372 LNSFE
+372 NSTVIPKINQLSTKQE
-377 ELEKVVNK
+377 ELEK
-385 ITPISNILSNLAVQ
+385 TLGLISPMVDTLRYTIIEM
-399 QNSYGVE
+399 NSYGVE
-406 IDFSEPIIKYTPL
+406 VDFSRPQLKYKEL
-419 GNPELHR
+419 GNPELHKS
-426 ALPVHN
+426 LPIQN
-432 KMRPCLLGDDGQV
+432 KIKPCILNDEGKV
-445 IKYLPVDSGW
+445 VKYLPIESGW
-455 SDLDVDGRLGQVMV
+455 STTDVDGRLGQVMV
-469 EIPEFWYYFE
+469 EIPEFWYKIE
-479 NQTTKMIIKIS
+479 NLKNKLTVRLSEIKL
-490 DIEIPGFSK
+490 PGFNK
-499 RPKSYISA
+499 RKKAYIGA
-507 YNATV
+507 YNA
-512 DRTLVTET
+512 DLDP
-520 GESEHVRRG
+520 
-529 LCSVCSNDPRYK
+529 NDLIYH
-541 GGPLNNKKWNESVQG
+541 NNI
-556 YSDTNSRTEPNYF
+556 
-569 KQTLLG
+569 
-575 KPTWGDYL
+575 
-583 YKRNSRAGR
+583 RAGICSACISYEYGEGENKNNPDVNLQPTKGKAFYEFNSAYDINELLNR
-592 NTIFGLTTSDQWH
+592 NTGWCS
-605 TLDYPMYLTIFFLYV
+605 LDYMTYLSNFMLYFV
-620 IEFKNID
+620 EFKEVN
-627 LVGSLSGSNDQDSFV
+627 LVDALNTEGITEDVITVSGSYMEDDENTMV
-642 KNKSEYDSM
+642 
-651 SSAVSGFQL
+651 
-660 RYSYSSVTPRYIGE
+660 PRSPKYIGE
-674 SNSIGGGS
+674 TNDLGGRSGIKVRKYGERTCISN
-682 GAVKKTLDNGKAYL
+682 
-696 SIRYRGI
+696 RYRGM
-703 ENLVGDLPYNVI
+703 ENLVGEVSYLPRGVNMAVNLSDFSGNI
-715 GLNFK
+715 VVEGFGK
-720 DSTGDV
+720 IP
-726 FLNYFSPDMKLNN
+726 FLYKNPSIVAKTVNN
-739 LRSIR
+739 LSCGIIATP
-744 GYSYERR
+744 YELQK
-751 STNRDQFDLRN
+751 SDDN
-762 TTEIP
+762 
-767 CFIESLEHGVI
+767 HG
-778 GSASF
+778 
-783 YKTEEHTSTTYFRTS
+783 TTTYFRACWDDYFLREERWIRRWQWGGQIS
-798 IDFFGSY
+798 QPNLLFGGLVKFVERE
-805 ISSTDRLT
+805 DGH
-813 MIFGQFNEVYND
+813 GQFLSYRSNFTY
-825 RASSFNTTN
+825 F
-834 RCKANYLTQVLM
+834 KPNYLSQGI
-846 NSSSNYELVSLGTRL
+846 SDGFWYGIGTRL
-861 CYYPPESLPTEE
+861 CYYPPEE

>member
-1 MVCRVGIILCTL
+1 
-13 YNKTIN
+13 
-19 NNNMLGIGDNFDYQ
+19 MLGIGDNFDYQ

-57 IDLGHISFC
+57 IDPGHISFC

-71 LYQYLPDNEI
+71 LYQYLPGNEV

-103 VQNKVVVK
+103 IQNKVVVK
-111 RCSDLEKLIAGSAEK
+111 RCEDLEKLIAGSAEK

-185 SSVNLN
+185 SSVNLT

-217 LNEKVDKSIKV
+217 LNEKVDKSIRV

-286 KLKQLRTREELDELV
+286 KLKRLYTKEEFDELV

-311 GETHTARKDNPHNV
+311 GETHTGRKDNPHNV

-345 SRAVQEALNQKV
+345 SRAVQEALRRKV
-357 EYLALKGVSDIAYKA
+357 SLEQFQDLSTYLGRHESRI
-372 LNSFE
+372 S
-377 ELEKVVNK
+377 ELEKTVKK
-385 ITPISNILSNLAVQ
+385 ISPMSEILANLAVQ

-419 GNPELHR
+419 GNPELHKT
-426 ALPVHN
+426 LPVQN
-432 KMRPCLLGDDGQV
+432 NMRPCILNDEGQV
-445 IKYLPVDSGW
+445 VKYLPVDSGW

-469 EIPEFWYYFE
+469 EIPEFWYYME
-479 NQTTKMIIKIS
+479 NQTTKMVIKIS
-490 DIEIPGFSK
+490 DVEIPGFSK

-512 DRTLVTET
+512 DRSLVTED
-520 GESEHVRRG
+520 GVSEHIRRG

-556 YSDTNSRTEPNYF
+556 YSDTNSRTESNYF

-583 YKRNSRAGR
+583 YKRQRSVDR
-592 NTIFGLTTSDQWH
+592 NTIHGLTMRDTWH
-605 TLDYPMYLTIFFLYV
+605 TLDYPMYLTIFLLYV
-620 IEFKNID
+620 VEYKNID
-627 LVGSLSGSNDQDSFV
+627 LIGALSGSNDQDSFV
-642 KNKSEYDSM
+642 KSKSEYNSM
-651 SSAVSGFQL
+651 SSVVSDIML
-660 RYSYSSVTPRYIGE
+660 EYNYSSVTPRYIGE
-674 SNSIGGGS
+674 SNSIGSGS

-696 SIRYRGI
+696 SVRYRGI
-703 ENLVGDLPYNVI
+703 ENLVGDLPYNII
-715 GLNFK
+715 GLDFEDRSGSGSNSV
-720 DSTGDV
+720 DLS
-726 FLNYFSPDMKLNN
+726 YFSPDMKRNSWGLT
-739 LRSIR
+739 R
-744 GYSYERR
+744 GYSYARN
-751 STNRDQFDLRN
+751 STNKDRRDLSN

-767 CFIESLEHGVI
+767 CFLESLERGII

-783 YKTEEHTSTTYFRTS
+783 YKTEEHTSTTYFRTT

-805 ISSTDRLT
+805 LISGDRLS
-813 MIFGQFNEVYND
+813 MIFGQFNKMYND
-825 RASSFNTTN
+825 RSSSFNTTN

-846 NSSSNYELVSLGTRL
+846 NNAYVDFVSLGTRL
-861 CYYPPESLPTEE
+861 CYYPPESLPT
-873 L
+873 

>member
-1 MVCRVGIILCTL
+1 
-13 YNKTIN
+13 
-19 NNNMLGIGDNFDYQ
+19 MLGIGDNFDYQ

-57 IDLGHISFC
+57 IDPGHISFC

-103 VQNKVVVK
+103 IQNKVVVK

-286 KLKQLRTREELDELV
+286 KLKRLYTKEEFDELV

-345 SRAVQEALNQKV
+345 SRAVQEELNK
-357 EYLALKGVSDIAYKA
+357 KA
-372 LNSFE
+372 GKDDLDYMYNLLDDLNSE
-377 ELEKVVNK
+377 CRRLESIVGELKP
-385 ITPISNILSNLAVQ
+385 ITKTLGELAVQ
-399 QNSYGVE
+399 ENSYGVK
-406 IDFSEPIIKYTPL
+406 ISYDFSKDTSVKYTPI
-419 GNPELHR
+419 GNPKLHET
-426 ALPVHN
+426 LPIQN
-432 KMRPCLLGDDGQV
+432 KIRPCILNDEGKV
-445 IKYLPVDSGW
+445 VKYLPINSGWVDS
-455 SDLDVDGRLGQVMV
+455 DVNGNLGQVMV
-469 EIPEFWYYFE
+469 EIPEFWYKLE
-479 NQTTKMIIKIS
+479 QTYVEMTVRIS
-490 DIEIPGFSK
+490 EKKLPGFRK
-499 RPKSYISA
+499 RALSYVSA

-512 DRTLVTET
+512 DRNLNL
-520 GESEHVRRG
+520 SNNDNIRRG
-529 LCSVCSNDPRYK
+529 LCSVCSSDPRYE
-541 GGPLNNKKWNESVQG
+541 GGFENRYKLKSIYNIQVNDRNNRRDDPDV
-556 YSDTNSRTEPNYF
+556 Y
-569 KQTLLG
+569 KQTFLG
-575 KPTWGDYL
+575 KPFIEFTFVRDNL
-583 YKRNSRAGR
+583 LNES
-592 NTIFGLTTSDQWH
+592 NMHSLTINDKWH
-605 TLDYPMYLTIFFLYV
+605 PLDYPTYLSIFFLYV
-620 IEFKNID
+620 TEFKSID
-627 LVGSLSGSNDQDSFV
+627 LIEALNLSNLEETFCPIDE
-642 KNKSEYDSM
+642 SEMEEIGNNLPPVIS
-651 SSAVSGFQL
+651 
-660 RYSYSSVTPRYIGE
+660 PKYIGDT
-674 SNSIGGGS
+674 NSIGGGS
-682 GAVKKTLDNGKAYL
+682 GAIQKTYGDRKYI
-696 SIRYRGI
+696 STRYRGI
-703 ENLVGDLPYNVI
+703 ENLVGDIPYALLGIDFRSNISFVTLNV
-715 GLNFK
+715 
-720 DSTGDV
+720 TM
-726 FLNYFSPDMKLNN
+726 PDL
-739 LRSIR
+739 
-744 GYSYERR
+744 
-751 STNRDQFDLRN
+751 TVD
-762 TTEIP
+762 
-767 CFIESLEHGVI
+767 
-778 GSASF
+778 SF
-783 YKTEEHTSTTYFRTS
+783 YIPLNLIRYPGYFLSDLSCGIIGMPKTNKSD
-798 IDFFGSY
+798 IN
-805 ISSTDRLT
+805 ISSTSGFKSTFNLYTGQNFDSEHCLVV
-813 MIFGQFNEVYND
+813 FGTVNRTLYEKTFNYI
-825 RASSFNTTN
+825 T
-834 RCKANYLTQVLM
+834 RCKPNYLTIGTTFE
-846 NSSSNYELVSLGTRL
+846 NSSAVSSGTRL
-861 CYYPPESLPTEE
+861 CYYPVGR
-873 L
+873 

>member
-57 IDLGHISFC
+57 IDPGHISFC

-111 RCSDLEKLIAGSAEK
+111 RCEELEKLIAGSAEK

-217 LNEKVDKSIKV
+217 LNEKVDKSIRV

-234 QDVVIEKSD
+234 GDVVIEKSD

-339 DLDKPI
+339 DLDKPV
-345 SRAVQEALNQKV
+345 SRAVQEALNLKV
-357 EYLALKGVSDIAYKA
+357 DKEI
-372 LNSFE
+372 LNSEVIPKLNQLSTKQE
-377 ELEKVVNK
+377 ELEK
-385 ITPISNILSNLAVQ
+385 TLGLISPMVDTLRDTIIET
-399 QNSYGVE
+399 NSYGVE
-406 IDFSEPIIKYTPL
+406 VDFSRPQLKYKEL
-419 GNPELHR
+419 GNPELHKS
-426 ALPVHN
+426 LPIQN
-432 KMRPCLLGDDGQV
+432 KIKPCILNDEGKV
-445 IKYLPVDSGW
+445 VKYLPIESGW
-455 SDLDVDGRLGQVMV
+455 STTDVDGRLGQVMV
-469 EIPEFWYYFE
+469 EIPEFWYKIE
-479 NQTTKMIIKIS
+479 NLKNKLTVRLSEAKL
-490 DIEIPGFSK
+490 PGFNK
-499 RPKSYISA
+499 RKKAYIGA
-507 YNATV
+507 YNA
-512 DRTLVTET
+512 DLDP
-520 GESEHVRRG
+520 
-529 LCSVCSNDPRYK
+529 NDLIYH
-541 GGPLNNKKWNESVQG
+541 NNI
-556 YSDTNSRTEPNYF
+556 
-569 KQTLLG
+569 
-575 KPTWGDYL
+575 
-583 YKRNSRAGR
+583 RAGICSACISYEYGEGENKNNPDVNLQPTKGKAFYEFNSDYDINELLNR
-592 NTIFGLTTSDQWH
+592 NTGWCS
-605 TLDYPMYLTIFFLYV
+605 LDYMTYLSNFMLYFV
-620 IEFKNID
+620 EFKEVN
-627 LVGSLSGSNDQDSFV
+627 LVDALNTEGITEDVITVSGSYMEDDENTMV
-642 KNKSEYDSM
+642 
-651 SSAVSGFQL
+651 
-660 RYSYSSVTPRYIGE
+660 PRSPKYIGE
-674 SNSIGGGS
+674 TNDLGGKSGIKVRKYGERTCISN
-682 GAVKKTLDNGKAYL
+682 
-696 SIRYRGI
+696 RYRGM
-703 ENLVGDLPYNVI
+703 ENLVGEVSYLPRGVNMAVNLSDFSGNIVVEGFGKIPFLY
-715 GLNFK
+715 K
-720 DSTGDV
+720 DPSTV
-726 FLNYFSPDMKLNN
+726 AKTVNN
-739 LRSIR
+739 LSCGIIATP
-744 GYSYERR
+744 YELQKSDDNH
-751 STNRDQFDLRN
+751 ST
-762 TTEIP
+762 
-767 CFIESLEHGVI
+767 
-778 GSASF
+778 
-783 YKTEEHTSTTYFRTS
+783 TTYFRACWDDYFLREERWARRWQWGGQIS
-798 IDFFGSY
+798 QPNLLFGGFVKF
-805 ISSTDRLT
+805 IEREDGHR
-813 MIFGQFNEVYND
+813 QFLRYKSNFTY
-825 RASSFNTTN
+825 F
-834 RCKANYLTQVLM
+834 KPNYLSQGICDYFLDGV
-846 NSSSNYELVSLGTRL
+846 GTRL
-861 CYYPPESLPTEE
+861 CYYPPE
-873 L
+873 

>member
-1 MVCRVGIILCTL
+1 
-13 YNKTIN
+13 
-19 NNNMLGIGDNFDYQ
+19 MLGIGDNFDYQ

-57 IDLGHISFC
+57 IDPGHVSFC

-111 RCSDLEKLIAGSAEK
+111 KISDLEKLISKSAEK
-126 VKGDIDLDI
+126 VKRDIDLDI

-170 HISLEEIKV
+170 HVSLEEIKV

-217 LNEKVDKSIKV
+217 LNEKVDKSIRV

-339 DLDKPI
+339 DLDKPV
-345 SRAVQEALNQKV
+345 SHAVQEELNKKV
-357 EYLALKGVSDIAYKA
+357 DYDNLENIYDQLTELKNNYRALKETVDK
-372 LNSFE
+372 
-377 ELEKVVNK
+377 LEP
-385 ITPISNILSNLAVQ
+385 ITNTLDEMMTQ
-399 QNSYGVE
+399 EYSYGVE
-406 IDFSEPIIKYTPL
+406 FGLNFFDSFYLKPV
-419 GNPELHR
+419 GNPKLHET
-426 ALPVHN
+426 LPIQN
-432 KMRPCLLGDDGQV
+432 KIRPCILDDSGQV
-445 IKYLPVDSGW
+445 VKYLPIDSGW
-455 SDLDVDGRLGQVMV
+455 VESDVNGNLGQVMV
-469 EIPEFWYYFE
+469 EIPEFWYKLE
-479 NQTTKMIIKIS
+479 NDSNEKVVTIRIS
-490 DIEIPGFSK
+490 ERKLHGFK
-499 RPKSYISA
+499 RRPLSYVSA

-512 DRTLVTET
+512 DRDINLSDNT
-520 GESEHVRRG
+520 SVRRG
-529 LCSVCSNDPRYK
+529 LCSVCSNDPRYE
-541 GGPLNNKKWNESVQG
+541 GGFFNNRYTLKNIFQIKVNDSSNRRDDPDV
-556 YSDTNSRTEPNYF
+556 YR
-569 KQTLLG
+569 QTFLG
-575 KPTWGDYL
+575 KPFMEYYIDRSGKTMY
-583 YKRNSRAGR
+583 NSS
-592 NTIFGLTTSDQWH
+592 TLTVRDSWH
-605 TLDYPMYLTIFFLYV
+605 PFDYPTYLTIFFLYV
-620 IEFKNID
+620 TEFKNID
-627 LVGSLSGSNDQDSFV
+627 LIEALNTNNLEETFCPIDE
-642 KNKSEYDSM
+642 SEMEKTGYLLPPIIS
-651 SSAVSGFQL
+651 
-660 RYSYSSVTPRYIGE
+660 PKYIGDT
-674 SNSIGGGS
+674 NSIGGGS
-682 GAVKKTLDNGKAYL
+682 GVVQRTYGNRKYIST
-696 SIRYRGI
+696 RYRGI
-703 ENLVGDLPYNVI
+703 ENLVGDVSYQMI
-715 GLNFK
+715 GI
-720 DSTGDV
+720 D
-726 FLNYFSPDMKLNN
+726 
-739 LRSIR
+739 
-744 GYSYERR
+744 
-751 STNRDQFDLRN
+751 
-762 TTEIP
+762 
-767 CFIESLEHGVI
+767 FINSGHG
-778 GSASF
+778 
-783 YKTEEHTSTTYFRTS
+783 HTSFEA
-798 IDFFGSY
+798 IMPDFTKERYNFSY
-805 ISSTDRLT
+805 
-813 MIFGQFNEVYND
+813 Q
-825 RASSFNTTN
+825 
-834 RCKANYLTQVLM
+834 
-846 NSSSNYELVSLGTRL
+846 SNYEGPGDFIDSLKCGIIGIKNDTNNSNQLSSSTGFRSTFNLYTGGGINNRCSVIFGAVNRTFCGKTFNYMTRCKPSYFTIGTVDKLTSIFSGTRI
-861 CYYPPESLPTEE
+861 CYYPDNLGLLLDGSN
-873 L
+873 

>member
-1 MVCRVGIILCTL
+1 
-13 YNKTIN
+13 
-19 NNNMLGIGDNFDYQ
+19 MLGIGDNFDYQ

-57 IDLGHISFC
+57 IDPGHISFC

-111 RCSDLEKLIAGSAEK
+111 KISDLEKLIAGSAEK

-170 HISLEEIKV
+170 HVSLEEIKV

-217 LNEKVDKSIKV
+217 LNEKVDKSIRV

-325 TKDQVGLGSVDDTS
+325 TKDQIGLGSVDDTS
-339 DLDKPI
+339 DLDKPVSSAVREELDKKADKEYIEYFKEQI
-345 SRAVQEALNQKV
+345 SNISSNVAGLDELESITKTLKKLAVQE
-357 EYLALKGVSDIAYKA
+357 
-372 LNSFE
+372 
-377 ELEKVVNK
+377 
-385 ITPISNILSNLAVQ
+385 
-399 QNSYGVE
+399 NSYGVE
-406 IDFSEPIIKYTPL
+406 IDYSFRNSFYERYKPV
-419 GNPELHR
+419 GNPKLHET
-426 ALPVHN
+426 LPIQN
-432 KMRPCLLGDDGQV
+432 KMRPCILDDAGTV
-445 IKYLPVDSGW
+445 VKYLPIDSGW

-469 EIPEFWYYFE
+469 EIPEFWYDLDYTSKE
-479 NQTTKMIIKIS
+479 TSVTIRIS
-490 DIEIPGFSK
+490 EKDLPGFK
-499 RPKSYISA
+499 RRARSYVSA

-512 DRTLVTET
+512 DRDLDLNNN
-520 GESEHVRRG
+520 SNVRKG
-529 LCSVCSNDPRYK
+529 LCSVCSNDLRYE
-541 GGPLNNKKWNESVQG
+541 GGFKHTNTLKSMFNIQVNDRNNRRDDPDV
-556 YSDTNSRTEPNYF
+556 Y
-569 KQTLLG
+569 KQTFLG
-575 KPTWGDYL
+575 KSFIDY
-583 YKRNSRAGR
+583 YIDRSNKPSSN
-592 NTIFGLTTSDQWH
+592 NMYGLTTNEKWH
-605 TLDYPMYLTIFFLYV
+605 PLDYPTYLSIFFLYV
-620 IEFKNID
+620 TEFKTVD
-627 LVGSLSGSNDQDSFV
+627 LVGALNTDNLEETFCPIDESEMEKSGNLLPPIISP
-642 KNKSEYDSM
+642 K
-651 SSAVSGFQL
+651 
-660 RYSYSSVTPRYIGE
+660 YIGDT
-674 SNSIGGGS
+674 NSIGGGS
-682 GAVKKTLDNGKAYL
+682 GVIQKTYGDRVYL
-696 SIRYRGI
+696 SNRYRGI
-703 ENLVGDLPYNVI
+703 ENLVGDVPYQMLGIDFLADGYISIEAAMPSLRREVFTFHSGYDINGPGKFIDKLRLGII
-715 GLNFK
+715 GVGNDTYNPKSLSS
-720 DSTGDV
+720 STG
-726 FLNYFSPDMKLNN
+726 F
-739 LRSIR
+739 
-744 GYSYERR
+744 R
-751 STNRDQFDLRN
+751 STFNLYSGDHFDRS
-762 TTEIP
+762 
-767 CFIESLEHGVI
+767 CSVVFGVI
-778 GSASF
+778 NRTLYG
-783 YKTEEHTSTTYFRTS
+783 KT
-798 IDFFGSY
+798 
-805 ISSTDRLT
+805 
-813 MIFGQFNEVYND
+813 FNYM
-825 RASSFNTTN
+825 T
-834 RCKANYLTQVLM
+834 RCKPSYLTVGITSKMLPIF
-846 NSSSNYELVSLGTRL
+846 SGTRL
-861 CYYPPESLPTEE
+861 CYYPESRR
-873 L
+873 

>member
-1 MVCRVGIILCTL
+1 MYYSAHCII
-13 YNKTIN
+13 KTIN

-57 IDLGHISFC
+57 IDPGHISFC

-111 RCSDLEKLIAGSAEK
+111 RCEELEKLIAGSAEK

-217 LNEKVDKSIKV
+217 LNEKVDKSIRV
-228 NNKSLA
+228 NNKSLT

-339 DLDKPI
+339 DLDKPV
-345 SRAVQEALNQKV
+345 SRAVQEALNNKV
-357 EYLALKGVSDIAYKA
+357 NVDDIDSILISINSLDSKFRSLNSKVGEIEPITKA
-372 LNSFE
+372 LE
-377 ELEKVVNK
+377 ELVV
-385 ITPISNILSNLAVQ
+385 Q
-399 QNSYGVE
+399 ERSYGVK
-406 IDFSEPIIKYTPL
+406 ISYDFSKEVSVKYTAI
-419 GNPELHR
+419 GNPKLHET
-426 ALPVHN
+426 LPIQN
-432 KMRPCLLGDDGQV
+432 KIRPCILNDEGKV
-445 IKYLPVDSGW
+445 VKYLPINSGW
-455 SDLDVDGRLGQVMV
+455 ADSDVNGNLGQVMV
-469 EIPEFWYYFE
+469 EIPEFWYKLE
-479 NQTTKMIIKIS
+479 QTQVEMIIQIS
-490 DIEIPGFSK
+490 EGKLPGFK
-499 RPKSYISA
+499 RRALSYVSA

-512 DRTLVTET
+512 DRNLDLDNNNN
-520 GESEHVRRG
+520 VRRG
-529 LCSVCSNDPRYK
+529 LCSVCSSDPRYE
-541 GGPLNNKKWNESVQG
+541 GGFKDVERMKRRTEFSA
-556 YSDTNSRTEPNYF
+556 YDRNSRRDDPNVF
-569 KQTLLG
+569 RQTLLG
-575 KPTWGDYL
+575 KSFV
-583 YKRNSRAGR
+583 NF
-592 NTIFGLTTSDQWH
+592 TIARSDSSKGSNMYSLTTNDKWH
-605 TLDYPMYLTIFFLYV
+605 PLDYSMYLSIFFLYV
-620 IEFKNID
+620 TEFKNID
-627 LVGSLSGSNDQDSFV
+627 LIESLNTENLEDTFHIIPENMMND
-642 KNKSEYDSM
+642 ERYDMIPILS
-651 SSAVSGFQL
+651 
-660 RYSYSSVTPRYIGE
+660 PKYIGDT
-674 SNSIGGGS
+674 NPIGGSS
-682 GAVKKTLDNGKAYL
+682 GVVQKAYGDNKYI

-703 ENLVGDLPYNVI
+703 ENLVGDVPYTVL
-715 GLNFK
+715 G
-720 DSTGDV
+720 
-726 FLNYFSPDMKLNN
+726 
-739 LRSIR
+739 
-744 GYSYERR
+744 
-751 STNRDQFDLRN
+751 
-762 TTEIP
+762 
-767 CFIESLEHGVI
+767 
-778 GSASF
+778 
-783 YKTEEHTSTTYFRTS
+783 
-798 IDFFGSY
+798 IDFSSDGSGGASIEVTMPDLTREVINY
-805 ISSTDRLT
+805 LKTPYYGEYYLKHYGYFLTQLNKGIIGIPTDTSGSDNLSSTSGFKATYNRYHFSKFDELFSVV
-813 MIFGQFNEVYND
+813 FGAINRSRTGRTFNFM
-825 RASSFNTTN
+825 A
-834 RCKANYLTQVLM
+834 RCKPSYLTIGVTRD
-846 NSSSNYELVSLGTRL
+846 NFPAYSGTRL
-861 CYYPPESLPTEE
+861 CYYPEVGSTNPE
-873 L
+873 

>member
-1 MVCRVGIILCTL
+1 
-13 YNKTIN
+13 
-19 NNNMLGIGDNFDYQ
+19 MLGIGDNFDYQ

-57 IDLGHISFC
+57 IDPGHVSFC

-111 RCSDLEKLIAGSAEK
+111 KISDLEKLIAGSAEK

-170 HISLEEIKV
+170 HVSLEEIKV

-217 LNEKVDKSIKV
+217 LNEKVDKSIRV

-286 KLKQLRTREELDELV
+286 KLKRLYTKEEFDELV

-345 SRAVQEALNQKV
+345 SRAVQEALNQKIGYDMFKQV
-357 EYLALKGVSDIAYKA
+357 NRNASDA
-372 LNSFE
+372 LNSYNNLKNTVDRIDPVF
-377 ELEKVVNK
+377 
-385 ITPISNILSNLAVQ
+385 NILSNLAVQ

-406 IDFSEPIIKYTPL
+406 IDFSEPIIKYIPL
-419 GNPELHR
+419 GNPELHKT
-426 ALPVHN
+426 LPVQN
-432 KMRPCLLGDDGQV
+432 KIKPCILGDDGQV
-445 IKYLPVDSGW
+445 IKYLPIDSGW

-479 NQTTKMIIKIS
+479 NQTTNMIIKIS
-490 DIEIPGFSK
+490 DIELPGFSK

-512 DRTLVTET
+512 DRTLVTEA
-520 GESEHVRRG
+520 GVSENIRRG
-529 LCSVCSNDPRYK
+529 LCSVCSSDLRYK
-541 GGPLNNKKWNESVQG
+541 GGPLDNKKWNESVQG
-556 YSDTNSRTEPNYF
+556 YSDSNSRTESNYF

-583 YKRNSRAGR
+583 YDRRSNADRNS
-592 NTIFGLTTSDQWH
+592 IHGLTTRDTWH
-605 TLDYPMYLTIFFLYV
+605 TLDYPMYLTIFFLFVVEY
-620 IEFKNID
+620 KNID
-627 LVGSLSGSNDQDSFV
+627 LVGVLLENKDQNSFI
-642 KNKSEYDSM
+642 KNKSRFKNF
-651 SSAVSGFQL
+651 SSVVSDYRL
-660 RYSYSSVTPRYIGE
+660 ELSYSSVTPKYIGE
-674 SNSIGGGS
+674 TNSIGGGS
-682 GAVKKTLDNGKAYL
+682 GAVEKHLDSGDTYF

-703 ENLVGDLPYNVI
+703 ENLVGDLPYSIV
-715 GLNFK
+715 GLKFR
-720 DSTGDV
+720 SYGSV
-726 FLNYFSPDMKLNN
+726 NYYLPSMKNSFS
-739 LRSIR
+739 RSNWL
-744 GYSYERR
+744 YSYGSR
-751 STNRDQFDLRN
+751 SNKRNPADLSG
-762 TTEIP
+762 TTRLP
-767 CFIESLEHGVI
+767 CFIESLVGGII
-778 GSASF
+778 GRSSF
-783 YKTEEHTSTTYFRTS
+783 YKTEEHTSTTYFKST
-798 IDFFGSY
+798 IDHYGQY
-805 ISSTDRLT
+805 LDVDNST
-813 MIFGQFNEVYND
+813 IVFGQFNMVYNYNNE
-825 RASSFNTTN
+825 SFSTTN
-834 RCKANYLTQVLM
+834 RCKTSYLDQVIM
-846 NSSSNYELVSLGTRL
+846 SPSNADMVSLGTRL

>member
-1 MVCRVGIILCTL
+1 
-13 YNKTIN
+13 
-19 NNNMLGIGDNFDYQ
+19 MLGIGDNFDYQ

-57 IDLGHISFC
+57 IDPGHVSFC

-111 RCSDLEKLIAGSAEK
+111 RCEDLEKLIAGSAEK

-170 HISLEEIKV
+170 HVSLEEINV

-217 LNEKVDKSIKV
+217 LNEKVDKSIRV

-339 DLDKPI
+339 DLDKPV
-345 SRAVQEALNQKV
+345 SRAVQEALNKKV
-357 EYLALKGVSDIAYKA
+357 DKEI
-372 LNSFE
+372 LNSEVIPKLNQLSTKQE
-377 ELEKVVNK
+377 ELEK
-385 ITPISNILSNLAVQ
+385 TLGLISPMVDTLRDTIIEM
-399 QNSYGVE
+399 NSYGVE
-406 IDFSEPIIKYTPL
+406 VDFSRPQLKYKEL
-419 GNPELHR
+419 GNPELHKS
-426 ALPVHN
+426 LPIQN
-432 KMRPCLLGDDGQV
+432 KIKPCILNDEGKV
-445 IKYLPVDSGW
+445 VKYLPIESGW
-455 SDLDVDGRLGQVMV
+455 STTDVDGRLGQVMV
-469 EIPEFWYYFE
+469 EIPEFWYKIE
-479 NQTTKMIIKIS
+479 NLKNKLTVRLSEAKL
-490 DIEIPGFSK
+490 PGFRK
-499 RPKSYISA
+499 RRKAYIGA
-507 YNATV
+507 YNA
-512 DRTLVTET
+512 DLDP
-520 GESEHVRRG
+520 
-529 LCSVCSNDPRYK
+529 NDLIYH
-541 GGPLNNKKWNESVQG
+541 NNI
-556 YSDTNSRTEPNYF
+556 
-569 KQTLLG
+569 
-575 KPTWGDYL
+575 
-583 YKRNSRAGR
+583 RAGICSACIPYEYGEGENKNNPDVILQPTKGKAFYNFNSDYDINELLNR
-592 NTIFGLTTSDQWH
+592 NTGWCS
-605 TLDYPMYLTIFFLYV
+605 LDYMTYLSNFMLYFV
-620 IEFKNID
+620 EFKEVN
-627 LVGSLSGSNDQDSFV
+627 LVDALNTEGIAEDVITVSGSYMEDDEDTMV
-642 KNKSEYDSM
+642 
-651 SSAVSGFQL
+651 
-660 RYSYSSVTPRYIGE
+660 PRSPKYIGE
-674 SNSIGGGS
+674 TNDLGGRSGIKVRKYGERTCISN
-682 GAVKKTLDNGKAYL
+682 
-696 SIRYRGI
+696 RYRGM
-703 ENLVGDLPYNVI
+703 ENLVGEVSYLPRGVNMAVNLLDFSGNIVVEGFGKIPFLY
-715 GLNFK
+715 K
-720 DSTGDV
+720 DPSIVEKTV
-726 FLNYFSPDMKLNN
+726 NN
-739 LRSIR
+739 LSCGIIATP
-744 GYSYERR
+744 YELQKAGD
-751 STNRDQFDLRN
+751 N
-762 TTEIP
+762 
-767 CFIESLEHGVI
+767 HG
-778 GSASF
+778 
-783 YKTEEHTSTTYFRTS
+783 TTTYFRACWDDYFLREKRWTRRWQWGGHIS
-798 IDFFGSY
+798 QPNLLFGGLAKFVERE
-805 ISSTDRLT
+805 DDH
-813 MIFGQFNEVYND
+813 GQFLSYK
-825 RASSFNTTN
+825 SSFTYF
-834 RCKANYLTQVLM
+834 KPNYLSQGI
-846 NSSSNYELVSLGTRL
+846 SDGFWYGIGTRL
-861 CYYPPESLPTEE
+861 CYYPTEE

>member
-1 MVCRVGIILCTL
+1 
-13 YNKTIN
+13 
-19 NNNMLGIGDNFDYQ
+19 MLGIGDNFDYQ

-57 IDLGHISFC
+57 IDPGHISFC

-111 RCSDLEKLIAGSAEK
+111 KISDLEKLIAGSAEK

-217 LNEKVDKSIKV
+217 LNEKVDKSIRV
-228 NNKSLA
+228 NNKSLT

-286 KLKQLRTREELDELV
+286 KLKRLYTKEEFDELV

-311 GETHTARKDNPHNV
+311 GETHTGRKDNPHNV

-345 SRAVQEALNQKV
+345 SRAVQEALRYKV
-357 EYLALKGVSDIAYKA
+357 NLDNFNYLNINLGN
-372 LNSFE
+372 LNSRFS
-377 ELEKVVNK
+377 ELEKVVNR
-385 ITPISNILSNLAVQ
+385 ISPMSEILANLAVQ

-406 IDFSEPIIKYTPL
+406 IDFSEPIIKYTSL
-419 GNPELHR
+419 GNPELHKT
-426 ALPVHN
+426 LPVQN
-432 KMRPCLLGDDGQV
+432 KIRPCILNDEGQV
-445 IKYLPVDSGW
+445 VKYLPIDSGW

-469 EIPEFWYYFE
+469 EIPEFWYYIE
-479 NQTTKMIIKIS
+479 NQTTKMVIKIS
-490 DIEIPGFSK
+490 DIEVPGFSK

-512 DRTLVTET
+512 DRSLVTEE
-520 GESEHVRRG
+520 GVSEHVRRG

-592 NTIFGLTTSDQWH
+592 NTILGLTTSDQWH
-605 TLDYPMYLTIFFLYV
+605 TLDYPMYLTIFLLYAV
-620 IEFKNID
+620 EYKNID
-627 LVGSLSGSNDQDSFV
+627 LVGALSGSNDQDSFV
-642 KNKSEYDSM
+642 KNESEYDSM
-651 SSAVSGFQL
+651 SSAVSNSDYQL
-660 RYSYSSVTPRYIGE
+660 RYEYSSVTPRYIGE

-696 SIRYRGI
+696 SVRYRGI
-703 ENLVGDLPYNVI
+703 ENLVGDLPYNII
-715 GLNFK
+715 GLNF
-720 DSTGDV
+720 DNSGSSSV
-726 FLNYFSPDMKLNN
+726 GLSYFSPDMKRNSRN
-739 LRSIR
+739 LTR
-744 GYSYERR
+744 GYSYARR
-751 STNRDQFDLRN
+751 STNSDPSNLEN
-762 TTEIP
+762 TTAIP
-767 CFIESLEHGVI
+767 CFIESLEHGII

-805 ISSTDRLT
+805 ISTASDLT
-813 MIFGQFNEVYND
+813 MIFGQFNKVYND
-825 RASSFNTTN
+825 RGSSFNTTN

-846 NSSSNYELVSLGTRL
+846 NSNSNYYSASLGTRL

>member
-1 MVCRVGIILCTL
+1 
-13 YNKTIN
+13 
-19 NNNMLGIGDNFDYQ
+19 MLGIGDNFDYQ

-57 IDLGHISFC
+57 IDPGHISFC

-81 NEVTGKWRRLVD
+81 NGVTGKWRRLVD

-111 RCSDLEKLIAGSAEK
+111 KISDLEKLISKSAEK

-170 HISLEEIKV
+170 HVSLEEIKV

-185 SSVNLN
+185 SSVNLT

-286 KLKQLRTREELDELV
+286 KLKRLYTKEEFDELV

-311 GETHTARKDNPHNV
+311 GETHTGRKDNPHNV

-339 DLDKPI
+339 DLDKPV
-345 SRAVQEALNQKV
+345 SRAVQEELDNKANLDDQDNILNQLSELVSK
-357 EYLALKGVSDIAYKA
+357 YQSLKIIVDD
-372 LNSFE
+372 
-377 ELEKVVNK
+377 LEHITKPIEDLVV
-385 ITPISNILSNLAVQ
+385 Q
-399 QNSYGVE
+399 ENSYGVE
-406 IDFSEPIIKYTPL
+406 IKYDLFNTATVYCKPI
-419 GNPELHR
+419 GNPKLHET
-426 ALPVHN
+426 LPIQN
-432 KMRPCLLGDDGQV
+432 KMRPCILNDYGTL

-455 SDLDVDGRLGQVMV
+455 AESDVNGNLGQVMV
-469 EIPEFWYYFE
+469 EIPEFWYKLEYSYLLGAE
-479 NQTTKMIIKIS
+479 MIIRIS
-490 DIEIPGFSK
+490 DVNLPGFK
-499 RPKSYISA
+499 RRAKSYVSA

-512 DRTLVTET
+512 DRL
-520 GESEHVRRG
+520 GPNNFNPRRS
-529 LCSVCSNDPRYK
+529 LCSVCSSDQRYK
-541 GGPLNNKKWNESVQG
+541 GGLKDRNILDSFYGILV
-556 YSDTNSRTEPNYF
+556 NSNGGRRDDPDVN
-569 KQTLLG
+569 KQTFLG
-575 KPTWGDYL
+575 KPFIDFTI
-583 YKRNSRAGR
+583 SRFNPNNINNIGSQ
-592 NTIFGLTTSDQWH
+592 TIDNKWH
-605 TLDYPMYLTIFFLYV
+605 PFDYPTYLSIFFLYV
-620 IEFKNID
+620 TEFKDID
-627 LVGSLSGSNDQDSFV
+627 LIKALNVDNLEETFCPVNE
-642 KNKSEYDSM
+642 SEMEKTGNYLPPIIS
-651 SSAVSGFQL
+651 
-660 RYSYSSVTPRYIGE
+660 PKYIGDT
-674 SNSIGGGS
+674 NSIGGGS
-682 GAVKKTLDNGKAYL
+682 GVIQKTYGDRKYL

-703 ENLVGDLPYNVI
+703 ENLVGDISYKMLGIDCEDVSSSVANFTVTMPDLTKETIQVPYLVSKTTGIFIKSLSCGII
-715 GLNFK
+715 GVPNSPYCVV
-720 DSTGDV
+720 DGDV
-726 FLNYFSPDMKLNN
+726 SSTSGFKSTYNIYDSDKFDKTS
-739 LRSIR
+739 SIVF
-744 GYSYERR
+744 G
-751 STNRDQFDLRN
+751 TVN
-762 TTEIP
+762 
-767 CFIESLEHGVI
+767 
-778 GSASF
+778 
-783 YKTEEHTSTTYFRTS
+783 RTS
-798 IDFFGSY
+798 WGKTFNY
-805 ISSTDRLT
+805 T
-813 MIFGQFNEVYND
+813 M
-825 RASSFNTTN
+825 
-834 RCKANYLTQVLM
+834 RCKPSYLTVGI
-846 NSSSNYELVSLGTRL
+846 VSRYNHVFSGTRL
-861 CYYPPESLPTEE
+861 CYYPESEEILPPDP

>member
-1 MVCRVGIILCTL
+1 
-13 YNKTIN
+13 
-19 NNNMLGIGDNFDYQ
+19 MLGIGDNFDYQ

-57 IDLGHISFC
+57 IDPGHISFC

-111 RCSDLEKLIAGSAEK
+111 KISDLEKLIAGSAEK

-170 HISLEEIKV
+170 HVSLEEIKV

-345 SRAVQEALNQKV
+345 SRAVQEALRNKV
-357 EYLALKGVSDIAYKA
+357 DKEI
-372 LNSFE
+372 LNSEVIPKLNQLSTKQE
-377 ELEKVVNK
+377 ELEKT
-385 ITPISNILSNLAVQ
+385 IGLISPMVDTLRDTIIEM
-399 QNSYGVE
+399 NSYGVE
-406 IDFSEPIIKYTPL
+406 VDFSRPQLKYKEL
-419 GNPELHR
+419 GNPELHKS
-426 ALPVHN
+426 LPIQN
-432 KMRPCLLGDDGQV
+432 KIKPCILNDEGKV
-445 IKYLPVDSGW
+445 VKYLPIESGW
-455 SDLDVDGRLGQVMV
+455 STTDVDGRLGQVMV
-469 EIPEFWYYFE
+469 EIPEFWYKIE
-479 NQTTKMIIKIS
+479 NLKNKLTVRLSEIKL
-490 DIEIPGFSK
+490 PGFNK
-499 RPKSYISA
+499 RRKAYIGA
-507 YNATV
+507 YNA
-512 DRTLVTET
+512 DLDP
-520 GESEHVRRG
+520 
-529 LCSVCSNDPRYK
+529 NDLIYH
-541 GGPLNNKKWNESVQG
+541 NNI
-556 YSDTNSRTEPNYF
+556 
-569 KQTLLG
+569 
-575 KPTWGDYL
+575 
-583 YKRNSRAGR
+583 RAGICSACISYEYGEGENKNNPDVNLQPTKGKAFYEFNSAYDINELLNR
-592 NTIFGLTTSDQWH
+592 NTGWCS
-605 TLDYPMYLTIFFLYV
+605 LDYMTYLSNFMLYFV
-620 IEFKNID
+620 EFKEVN
-627 LVGSLSGSNDQDSFV
+627 LVDALNTEGITEDVITVSGSYMEDDENTMV
-642 KNKSEYDSM
+642 
-651 SSAVSGFQL
+651 
-660 RYSYSSVTPRYIGE
+660 PRSPKYIGE
-674 SNSIGGGS
+674 TNDLGGRSGIKVRKYGERTCISN
-682 GAVKKTLDNGKAYL
+682 
-696 SIRYRGI
+696 RYRGM
-703 ENLVGDLPYNVI
+703 ENLVGEVSYLPRGVNMAVNLSDFRGNI
-715 GLNFK
+715 VVDGFGK
-720 DSTGDV
+720 IP
-726 FLNYFSPDMKLNN
+726 FLYVDPSVAANTVNN
-739 LRSIR
+739 LSCGIIATP
-744 GYSYERR
+744 YELQKADDNHSTTTYLRACWDDYFLREERWARR
-751 STNRDQFDLRN
+751 WQWGGQISQPNLLFGGLAK
-762 TTEIP
+762 
-767 CFIESLEHGVI
+767 FIEREDGHGQFL
-778 GSASF
+778 SYKSSF
-783 YKTEEHTSTTYFRTS
+783 TYF
-798 IDFFGSY
+798 
-805 ISSTDRLT
+805 
-813 MIFGQFNEVYND
+813 
-825 RASSFNTTN
+825 
-834 RCKANYLTQVLM
+834 KPNYLSQGI
-846 NSSSNYELVSLGTRL
+846 SDGFWYGIGTRL
-861 CYYPPESLPTEE
+861 CYYPTEE

>member
-1 MVCRVGIILCTL
+1 
-13 YNKTIN
+13 
-19 NNNMLGIGDNFDYQ
+19 MLGIGDNFDYQ
-33 GKKPNFARDCFSTL
+33 GKKPNFTRDCFSTL

-57 IDLGHISFC
+57 IDPGHISFC

-71 LYQYLPDNEI
+71 LYQYLPENEV

-111 RCSDLEKLIAGSAEK
+111 RCSDLEKLISGSAEK

-170 HISLEEIKV
+170 HVSLEEIKV

-357 EYLALKGVSDIAYKA
+357 NVDDIDSILISINNLDSKFRSLNAKVEKLEPITKA
-372 LNSFE
+372 LE
-377 ELEKVVNK
+377 DLVVLE
-385 ITPISNILSNLAVQ
+385 
-399 QNSYGVE
+399 NSYGVR
-406 IDFSEPIIKYTPL
+406 ISYDFSKEASVRYTPM
-419 GNPELHR
+419 GNPKLHET
-426 ALPVHN
+426 LPIQN
-432 KMRPCLLGDDGQV
+432 KIRPCILNDNGDIV
-445 IKYLPVDSGW
+445 KYLPINSGW
-455 SDLDVDGRLGQVMV
+455 AESDVNGSLGQVMV
-469 EIPEFWYYFE
+469 EIPEFWYKLE
-479 NQTTKMIIKIS
+479 QTQVEMTVLIS
-490 DIEIPGFSK
+490 EKKLPGFK
-499 RPKSYISA
+499 RRALSYVSA

-512 DRTLVTET
+512 DRNLDLDNNNN
-520 GESEHVRRG
+520 VRRG
-529 LCSVCSNDPRYK
+529 LCSICSSDLRYE
-541 GGPLNNKKWNESVQG
+541 GGFKDIERMKRRREFRV
-556 YSDTNSRTEPNYF
+556 YDRNSRRDDPNVY

-575 KPTWGDYL
+575 KPFINFTTA
-583 YKRNSRAGR
+583 RPNSSDSL
-592 NTIFGLTTSDQWH
+592 NMFNLTIDNKWH
-605 TLDYPMYLTIFFLYV
+605 PLDYPTYLSIFLLYTT
-620 IEFKNID
+620 EFKNID
-627 LVGSLSGSNDQDSFV
+627 LIEALNKDNLEESFYIIPEDEMKHEDYEDSFPIFSP
-642 KNKSEYDSM
+642 K
-651 SSAVSGFQL
+651 
-660 RYSYSSVTPRYIGE
+660 YIGDT
-674 SNSIGGGS
+674 NSIGGGS
-682 GAVKKTLDNGKAYL
+682 GVIQKTYGNNKYI
-696 SIRYRGI
+696 SIKYRGI
-703 ENLVGDLPYNVI
+703 ENLVGDVPYTVL
-715 GLNFK
+715 G
-720 DSTGDV
+720 
-726 FLNYFSPDMKLNN
+726 
-739 LRSIR
+739 
-744 GYSYERR
+744 
-751 STNRDQFDLRN
+751 
-762 TTEIP
+762 
-767 CFIESLEHGVI
+767 
-778 GSASF
+778 
-783 YKTEEHTSTTYFRTS
+783 
-798 IDFFGSY
+798 IDFSSSGDSGASIEVTMPDLTKETINYPQTPYLRDFYSKHYGFFLIQLNKGIIGIPTDTTGFTDN
-805 ISSTDRLT
+805 ISSTSGFKSTYNRYHFSKFDELFSVV
-813 MIFGQFNEVYND
+813 FGAINRSRAGRTFNFI
-825 RASSFNTTN
+825 A
-834 RCKANYLTQVLM
+834 RCKPSYLTIGVTRGDFPVY
-846 NSSSNYELVSLGTRL
+846 SGTRL
-861 CYYPPESLPTEE
+861 CYYPEGGKTIPA
-873 L
+873 

>member
-57 IDLGHISFC
+57 IDPGHISFC

-71 LYQYLPDNEI
+71 LYQYLPDNEV

-111 RCSDLEKLIAGSAEK
+111 KISDLEKLIAGSAEK

-170 HISLEEIKV
+170 HVSLEEIKV

-345 SRAVQEALNQKV
+345 SRAVQEALDNKV
-357 EYLALKGVSDIAYKA
+357 NIDNLDYIYDT
-372 LNSFE
+372 LN
-377 ELEKVVNK
+377 ELESKHSTLKYIVDELEPITNTLNKLVVNE
-385 ITPISNILSNLAVQ
+385 
-399 QNSYGVE
+399 NSYGVE
-406 IDFSEPIIKYTPL
+406 INYATPTVKYTPI
-419 GNPELHR
+419 GNPKLHET
-426 ALPVHN
+426 LPIQN
-432 KMRPCLLGDDGQV
+432 KMRPCILDSHGTV
-445 IKYLPVDSGW
+445 VKYLPIDSGW
-455 SDLDVDGRLGQVMV
+455 VESDVNGNLGQVMV
-469 EIPEFWYYFE
+469 EIPEFWYKLE
-479 NQTTKMIIKIS
+479 NTVSSITIQIS
-490 DIEIPGFSK
+490 EKKLSGFS
-499 RPKSYISA
+499 RRALSYISA
-507 YNATV
+507 YNATI
-512 DRTLVTET
+512 DRNVAFTNR
-520 GESEHVRRG
+520 GEDFSRG
-529 LCSVCSNDPRYK
+529 LRSVCSSDHRYK
-541 GGPLNNKKWNESVQG
+541 GGIFYENNLKRIYGVEGNEDSNRRDDPDIYKQTFLG
-556 YSDTNSRTEPNYF
+556 KPFYEFNLENNSRTVD
-569 KQTLLG
+569 K
-575 KPTWGDYL
+575 
-583 YKRNSRAGR
+583 NSMGHLSIEDR
-592 NTIFGLTTSDQWH
+592 WH
-605 TLDYPMYLTIFFLYV
+605 SLDYPTYLTIFFLYV
-620 IEFKNID
+620 TEFKNVD
-627 LVGSLSGSNDQDSFV
+627 LVEALNINDLEETFSPFDESQIE
-642 KNKSEYDSM
+642 KYPSEKVRVALM
-651 SSAVSGFQL
+651 STIS
-660 RYSYSSVTPRYIGE
+660 PKYIGDT
-674 SNSIGGGS
+674 NSIGGGS
-682 GAVKKTLDNGKAYL
+682 GVIQKTYGERKYL

-703 ENLVGDLPYNVI
+703 ENLVGDVPYAMLGVKFQDVSYDSKSNNLEITMPDLSVSRSYIDNPDIVSGAFVNHLKYGII
-715 GLNFK
+715 GIPKPNDLLFLSNNNGLK
-720 DSTGDV
+720 STFSYFLSGKVEFDKRSIFIFGAV
-726 FLNYFSPDMKLNN
+726 SRTVYNKTFNYIVKCKPSYLTVGVTGMLNYV
-739 LRSIR
+739 
-744 GYSYERR
+744 
-751 STNRDQFDLRN
+751 N
-762 TTEIP
+762 T
-767 CFIESLEHGVI
+767 
-778 GSASF
+778 
-783 YKTEEHTSTTYFRTS
+783 
-798 IDFFGSY
+798 
-805 ISSTDRLT
+805 
-813 MIFGQFNEVYND
+813 
-825 RASSFNTTN
+825 
-834 RCKANYLTQVLM
+834 
-846 NSSSNYELVSLGTRL
+846 GTRL
-861 CYYPPESLPTEE
+861 CCNPEGKELPGV
-873 L
+873 LPDPA

>member
-1 MVCRVGIILCTL
+1 
-13 YNKTIN
+13 
-19 NNNMLGIGDNFDYQ
+19 MLGIGDNFDYQ

-57 IDLGHISFC
+57 IDPGHISFC

-111 RCSDLEKLIAGSAEK
+111 KCSDLEKLIAGSAEK

-170 HISLEEIKV
+170 HVSLEEIKV

-217 LNEKVDKSIKV
+217 LNEKVDKSIRV

-339 DLDKPI
+339 DLDKPV
-345 SRAVQEALNQKV
+345 SRAVQEALNLKV
-357 EYLALKGVSDIAYKA
+357 DKEI
-372 LNSFE
+372 LNSEVIPKLNQLSTKQE
-377 ELEKVVNK
+377 ELEK
-385 ITPISNILSNLAVQ
+385 TLGLISPMVDTLRDTIIET
-399 QNSYGVE
+399 NSYGVE
-406 IDFSEPIIKYTPL
+406 VDFSRPQLKYKEL
-419 GNPELHR
+419 GNPELHKS
-426 ALPVHN
+426 LPIQN
-432 KMRPCLLGDDGQV
+432 KIKPCILNDEGKV
-445 IKYLPVDSGW
+445 VKYLPIESGW
-455 SDLDVDGRLGQVMV
+455 STTDVDGRLGQVMV
-469 EIPEFWYYFE
+469 EIPEFWYKIE
-479 NQTTKMIIKIS
+479 NLKNKLTVRLSEAKL
-490 DIEIPGFSK
+490 PGFNK
-499 RPKSYISA
+499 RKKAYIGA
-507 YNATV
+507 YNA
-512 DRTLVTET
+512 DLDP
-520 GESEHVRRG
+520 
-529 LCSVCSNDPRYK
+529 NDLIYH
-541 GGPLNNKKWNESVQG
+541 NNI
-556 YSDTNSRTEPNYF
+556 
-569 KQTLLG
+569 
-575 KPTWGDYL
+575 
-583 YKRNSRAGR
+583 RAGICSACISYEYGEGENKNNPDVNLQPTKGKAFYEFNSAYDINELLNR
-592 NTIFGLTTSDQWH
+592 NIGWCS
-605 TLDYPMYLTIFFLYV
+605 LDYMTYLSNFMLYFV
-620 IEFKNID
+620 EFKEVN
-627 LVGSLSGSNDQDSFV
+627 LVDALNTEGITEDVITVSGSYMEDDENTMV
-642 KNKSEYDSM
+642 
-651 SSAVSGFQL
+651 
-660 RYSYSSVTPRYIGE
+660 PRSPKYIGE
-674 SNSIGGGS
+674 TNDLGGRSGIKVRKYGERTCISN
-682 GAVKKTLDNGKAYL
+682 
-696 SIRYRGI
+696 RYRGM
-703 ENLVGDLPYNVI
+703 ENLVGEVSYLPRGVNMAVNLSDFSGNIVVEGFGKIPFLY
-715 GLNFK
+715 K
-720 DSTGDV
+720 DPLIVAKTV
-726 FLNYFSPDMKLNN
+726 NN
-739 LRSIR
+739 LSCGIIATP
-744 GYSYERR
+744 YELQKLDDNH
-751 STNRDQFDLRN
+751 ST
-762 TTEIP
+762 
-767 CFIESLEHGVI
+767 
-778 GSASF
+778 
-783 YKTEEHTSTTYFRTS
+783 TTYFRACWDDYFLREERWARRWQWGGQ
-798 IDFFGSY
+798 IRQPNLLFGGFVKF
-805 ISSTDRLT
+805 IEREDGH
-813 MIFGQFNEVYND
+813 GQFLSYK
-825 RASSFNTTN
+825 SSFTYF
-834 RCKANYLTQVLM
+834 KPNYLSQGI
-846 NSSSNYELVSLGTRL
+846 SDGFWHGIGTRL
-861 CYYPPESLPTEE
+861 CYYPTEE

>member
-1 MVCRVGIILCTL
+1 
-13 YNKTIN
+13 
-19 NNNMLGIGDNFDYQ
+19 MLGIGDNFDYQ

-57 IDLGHISFC
+57 IDPGHISFC

-71 LYQYLPDNEI
+71 LYQYLPDNEV

-111 RCSDLEKLIAGSAEK
+111 RCEDLEKLIAGSAEK

-170 HISLEEIKV
+170 HVSLEEIKV

-345 SRAVQEALNQKV
+345 SRAVQEELGKKVDKEILNSEVIPKLNQLSTKQ
-357 EYLALKGVSDIAYKA
+357 
-372 LNSFE
+372 E
-377 ELEKVVNK
+377 ELEK
-385 ITPISNILSNLAVQ
+385 TLGLISPMVDTLRDTIIET
-399 QNSYGVE
+399 NSYGVE
-406 IDFSEPIIKYTPL
+406 VDFSRPQLKYKEL
-419 GNPELHR
+419 GNPELHKS
-426 ALPVHN
+426 LPIQN
-432 KMRPCLLGDDGQV
+432 KIKPCILNDEGKV
-445 IKYLPVDSGW
+445 VKYLPIESGW
-455 SDLDVDGRLGQVMV
+455 STTDVDGRLGQVMV
-469 EIPEFWYYFE
+469 EIPEYWYKIE
-479 NQTTKMIIKIS
+479 NLKNKLTVRLSEAKL
-490 DIEIPGFSK
+490 PGFNK
-499 RPKSYISA
+499 RKKAYIGA
-507 YNATV
+507 YNA
-512 DRTLVTET
+512 DLDP
-520 GESEHVRRG
+520 
-529 LCSVCSNDPRYK
+529 NDLIYH
-541 GGPLNNKKWNESVQG
+541 NNI
-556 YSDTNSRTEPNYF
+556 
-569 KQTLLG
+569 
-575 KPTWGDYL
+575 
-583 YKRNSRAGR
+583 RAGICSACISYEYGEGENKNNPDVNLQPTKGKAFYEFNSAYDINELLNR
-592 NTIFGLTTSDQWH
+592 DTGWCS
-605 TLDYPMYLTIFFLYV
+605 LDYMTYLSNFMLYFV
-620 IEFKNID
+620 EFKEVN
-627 LVGSLSGSNDQDSFV
+627 LVDALNTEGITEDVITVSGSYMEDDENTMV
-642 KNKSEYDSM
+642 
-651 SSAVSGFQL
+651 
-660 RYSYSSVTPRYIGE
+660 PRSPKYIGE
-674 SNSIGGGS
+674 TNDLGGRSGIKVRKYGERTCISN
-682 GAVKKTLDNGKAYL
+682 
-696 SIRYRGI
+696 RYRGM
-703 ENLVGDLPYNVI
+703 ENLVGEVSYLPRGVNMAVNLSDFSGNIVVEGFGKIPFLY
-715 GLNFK
+715 K
-720 DSTGDV
+720 DPLIVAKTV
-726 FLNYFSPDMKLNN
+726 NN
-739 LRSIR
+739 LSCGIIATPYKIQKA
-744 GYSYERR
+744 GDNH
-751 STNRDQFDLRN
+751 ST
-762 TTEIP
+762 
-767 CFIESLEHGVI
+767 
-778 GSASF
+778 
-783 YKTEEHTSTTYFRTS
+783 TTYFRACWDDYFLREERWARRWQWGGQIS
-798 IDFFGSY
+798 QPNLLFGGFVKFIEREDGHGHFLSY
-805 ISSTDRLT
+805 KSNFTY
-813 MIFGQFNEVYND
+813 F
-825 RASSFNTTN
+825 
-834 RCKANYLTQVLM
+834 KPNYLSQGI
-846 NSSSNYELVSLGTRL
+846 SDGFWYGIGTRL

>member
-1 MVCRVGIILCTL
+1 
-13 YNKTIN
+13 
-19 NNNMLGIGDNFDYQ
+19 MLGIGDNFDYQ

-57 IDLGHISFC
+57 IDPGHISFC

-170 HISLEEIKV
+170 HVSLEEIKV

-185 SSVNLN
+185 SSVNLT

-345 SRAVQEALNQKV
+345 SRAVEEALRRKV
-357 EYLALKGVSDIAYKA
+357 SLEQFQYLSTYLGRYGGRID
-372 LNSFE
+372 

-419 GNPELHR
+419 GNPELHKT
-426 ALPVHN
+426 LPVQN
-432 KMRPCLLGDDGQV
+432 NIKPCILNDDGQV
-445 IKYLPVDSGW
+445 VKYLPIDSGW
-455 SDLDVDGRLGQVMV
+455 SDLDVDGRQGQVMV

-479 NQTTKMIIKIS
+479 NQTTKMIVKIS

-512 DRTLVTET
+512 DRSLDTEE
-520 GESEHVRRG
+520 GVSENIRRG
-529 LCSVCSNDPRYK
+529 LCSVCSSDPRYK
-541 GGPLNNKKWNESVQG
+541 GGPLNNKKWNETIQG
-556 YSDTNSRTEPNYF
+556 YSDSNSRTESNYF

-583 YKRNSRAGR
+583 YKRVSSIDRNS
-592 NTIFGLTTSDQWH
+592 IYGLTTRDPWH
-605 TLDYPMYLTIFFLYV
+605 TLDYPMYLTIFFLFVVEY
-620 IEFKNID
+620 KSID
-627 LVGSLSGSNDQDSFV
+627 IVGALLGGENQNSFIRDEH
-642 KNKSEYDSM
+642 KLR
-651 SSAVSGFQL
+651 SSSSIISDEKT
-660 RYSYSSVTPRYIGE
+660 RYNFSSVTPRYIGE

-682 GAVKKTLDNGKAYL
+682 GAVEKHLDGGETYF

-715 GLNFK
+715 GL
-720 DSTGDV
+720 
-726 FLNYFSPDMKLNN
+726 KLEESDGRVSCSYYLPSMILYSNT
-739 LRSIR
+739 LQL
-744 GYSYERR
+744 GYSYLNL
-751 STNRDQFDLRN
+751 STNRLKTNLKN
-762 TTEIP
+762 TTRIP
-767 CFIESLEHGVI
+767 SFIESLSSGI
-778 GSASF
+778 LGSSSF
-783 YKTEEHTSTTYFRTS
+783 YRTDEHTSTTYFKST
-798 IDFFGSY
+798 IDFFGLYLGS
-805 ISSTDRLT
+805 IGNTTLV
-813 MIFGQFNEVYND
+813 FGQFNLILND
-825 RASSFNTTN
+825 ISSSFSATN
-834 RCKANYLTQVLM
+834 RCKANYLDQVLV
-846 NSSSNYELVSLGTRL
+846 NVDYFSDFISLGTRL

>member
-1 MVCRVGIILCTL
+1 
-13 YNKTIN
+13 
-19 NNNMLGIGDNFDYQ
+19 MLGIGDNFDYQ

-57 IDLGHISFC
+57 IDPGHISFC

-111 RCSDLEKLIAGSAEK
+111 KISDLEKLIAGSAEK

-185 SSVNLN
+185 SSVNLT

-345 SRAVQEALNQKV
+345 SRAVQEALNLKV
-357 EYLALKGVSDIAYKA
+357 DKEI
-372 LNSFE
+372 LNYEVIPKLNQLSTKQE
-377 ELEKVVNK
+377 ELEKT
-385 ITPISNILSNLAVQ
+385 IGLISPMVDTLRDTIIET
-399 QNSYGVE
+399 NSYGVE
-406 IDFSEPIIKYTPL
+406 VDFSSPQLKYKEL
-419 GNPELHR
+419 GNSELHKL
-426 ALPVHN
+426 LPIQS
-432 KMRPCLLGDDGQV
+432 KIKPCILNDEGKV
-445 IKYLPVDSGW
+445 VKYLPIDSGW
-455 SDLDVDGRLGQVMV
+455 SPTDVDGRLGQVMV
-469 EIPEFWYYFE
+469 EIPEFWYKIE
-479 NQTTKMIIKIS
+479 NLKNKLTVRLSEVKL
-490 DIEIPGFSK
+490 PGFNK
-499 RPKSYISA
+499 RKKAYIGA
-507 YNATV
+507 YNA
-512 DRTLVTET
+512 DLDP
-520 GESEHVRRG
+520 
-529 LCSVCSNDPRYK
+529 NDLIYH
-541 GGPLNNKKWNESVQG
+541 NNI
-556 YSDTNSRTEPNYF
+556 
-569 KQTLLG
+569 
-575 KPTWGDYL
+575 
-583 YKRNSRAGR
+583 RAGICSACISYEYGEGENKNNPDVNLQPTKGKAFYKFNSAYDINELLNR
-592 NTIFGLTTSDQWH
+592 NTGWCS
-605 TLDYPMYLTIFFLYV
+605 LDYMTYLSNFMLYFV
-620 IEFKNID
+620 EFKEVN
-627 LVGSLSGSNDQDSFV
+627 LVDALNTEGITEDVITVSGSYMEDDENTMV
-642 KNKSEYDSM
+642 
-651 SSAVSGFQL
+651 
-660 RYSYSSVTPRYIGE
+660 PRSPKYIGE
-674 SNSIGGGS
+674 TNDLGGRSGIKVRKYGERTCISN
-682 GAVKKTLDNGKAYL
+682 
-696 SIRYRGI
+696 RYRGM
-703 ENLVGDLPYNVI
+703 ENLVGEVSYLPRGVNMAVNLSDFSGNIVVEGFGKIPFLY
-715 GLNFK
+715 K
-720 DSTGDV
+720 DPLIVAKTV
-726 FLNYFSPDMKLNN
+726 NN
-739 LRSIR
+739 LSCGIIATP
-744 GYSYERR
+744 YEIQKAGDNH
-751 STNRDQFDLRN
+751 ST
-762 TTEIP
+762 
-767 CFIESLEHGVI
+767 
-778 GSASF
+778 
-783 YKTEEHTSTTYFRTS
+783 TTYFRACWDDYYFLREERWARRWQWGGHIS
-798 IDFFGSY
+798 QPNLLFGGFVKFVERE
-805 ISSTDRLT
+805 DGH
-813 MIFGQFNEVYND
+813 GQFLGYK
-825 RASSFNTTN
+825 SSFTYF
-834 RCKANYLTQVLM
+834 KPNYLSQGI
-846 NSSSNYELVSLGTRL
+846 SDGFWKGIGTRL
-861 CYYPPESLPTEE
+861 CYYPTEE